1 MSYRKITKYFQNI
14 KLYGI
19 IGAAVIMAMS
29 VTACSTVKNSG
40 TEITADQ
47 TSAGLADGTT
57 VNGIYSYD
65 DMFTERDL
73 DVGYDESSAVKINL
87 ADDSTTVTVGDD
99 TEADASEADETKAD
113 DSETDGTKD
122 GGVETDETKADE
134 SETDGTKADESV
146 TNETETASSGVSIS
160 GNIITIT
167 KEGTYVFSG
176 ALSEGQIVVDADSAK
191 VQLVLD
197 NADITCASSA
207 AIYVKNADKTFITL
221 AEGSENILMNTA
233 EYEAIDDNNIDAV
246 IFSKDD
252 LTLNGKGTLTI
263 NSEYGH
269 GIVSKDDLKL
279 VGGICNI
286 TAKAHA
292 LSGKDSVRIAAGTY
306 NLTSGK
312 DGIHSENADDDEKGF
327 VYIASGDFTIEST
340 GDGIDASYVVQID
353 DGDFD
358 ITAGDGAENATKTHK
373 DIPGGGAGDNMGGGA
388 PGGAAQDGEAP
399 SGDKPSGGKP
409 SGDKPSGDKPS
420 GDATSGDATGGD
432 TTSEDTSGGNLK
444 GGDGSDESVSGSASG
459 KQTGQ
464 TPPDRPDGD
473 SFDGSRPDEKASD
486 NTGGQTAQ
494 TPPDKPGTDTSD
506 AQQSD
511 KNSQSK
517 DIADNT
523 TASGASSDTGSEA
536 ASSTSSDTD
545 SEAASSTSS
554 DTDSEAASS
563 TSSDTDSTSTKGIKS
578 DGALYVNGGTFTIN
592 SADDAFHSNS
602 DVTINDGTYTIS
614 SGDDGM
620 HADSA
625 LLVNGGTIT
634 VTESYEG
641 LEGLNITINDGK
653 IDIAASDDGMN
664 AAGGNDASGF
674 GGMGGDGFKGMQA
687 PDAAQK
693 SNDTSDNTSDNTQ
706 KPNDTSDTAQT
717 TGNITVAAQKSDSA
731 SDTAQTTGNITV
743 AAQKSD
749 STSDTAQT
757 TGNITVASQKSDNI
771 SVASQDE
778 MWMVINGG
786 YVHVLAGGDGLDS
799 NGDLTINGGEV
810 YVDGP
815 SDNGNSAIDYG
826 EKSSFY
832 INGGTVVAV
841 GSSGMAEDVS
851 SDSKQQVAFVK
862 LDSQADA
869 GDVTLKDADG
879 NEIISYTAKKK
890 YDCVIISTADMK
902 EGQTYTLSASGN
914 ESEVSL

>member
-1 MSYRKITKYFQNI
+1 MSYRKVKKYFQNI

-40 TEITADQ
+40 TEISAARTA
-47 TSAGLADGTT
+47 AGLADEAT

-73 DVGYDESSAVKINL
+73 DVGYDENSAVKINL

-99 TEADASEADETKAD
+99 TETDASKADETKAD
-113 DSETDGTKD
+113 DSKTDETKD
-122 GGVETDETKADE
+122 GRAETDETKADE

-167 KEGTYVFSG
+167 KEGTYVLSG
-176 ALSEGQIVVDADSAK
+176 ALSEGQIVVDTDSAK

-207 AIYVKNADKTFITL
+207 AIYVKNADKAFITL

-269 GIVSKDDLKL
+269 GIVSKDDLKF
-279 VGGICNI
+279 VGGTYNI
-286 TAKAHA
+286 TAENHA
-292 LSGKDSVRIAAGTY
+292 FSGKDSVRIAEGTY

-358 ITAGDGAENATKTHK
+358 ITAGDGAENVTKTHN
-373 DIPGGGAGDNMGGGA
+373 DMLGGGPGGDMR
-388 PGGAAQDGEAP
+388 
-399 SGDKPSGGKP
+399 
-409 SGDKPSGDKPS
+409 
-420 GDATSGDATGGD
+420 
-432 TTSEDTSGGNLK
+432 GGNSK
-444 GGDGSDESVSGSASG
+444 GGDGSDGSVSGSASD
-459 KQTGQ
+459 KQSGQ
-464 TPPDRPDGD
+464 TPPDRPDSG
-473 SFDGSRPDEKASD
+473 SSDGSRPDEKASD

-506 AQQSD
+506 GQQSD
-511 KNSQSK
+511 KNLQSK
-517 DIADNT
+517 DVADST
-523 TASGASSDTGSEA
+523 TASGASSA
-536 ASSTSSDTD
+536 
-545 SEAASSTSS
+545 SS

-602 DVTINDGTYTIS
+602 DITINDGTYTIS
-614 SGDDGM
+614 SGDDGI

-653 IDIAASDDGMN
+653 IDITASDDGMN

-674 GGMGGDGFKGMQA
+674 GGRGGDGFKGMQA
-687 PDAAQK
+687 PDSARK

-706 KPNDTSDTAQT
+706 KPDDT
-717 TGNITVAAQKSDSA
+717 

-749 STSDTAQT
+749 STSDTAQNT
-757 TGNITVASQKSDNI
+757 DTASD
-771 SVASQDE
+771 DE

-826 EKSSFY
+826 DKSSFY

-862 LDSQADA
+862 LDSQVDA
-869 GDVTLKDADG
+869 GDVILKDADG
-879 NEIISYTAKKK
+879 NEIISYTVQKK
-890 YDCVIISTADMK
+890 YDCVIISTADLK
-902 EGQTYTLSASGN
+902 ADQIYTLSASGN

>member
-113 DSETDGTKD
+113 DSETDGTKAD
-122 GGVETDETKADE
+122 DSKADETKADDSKADETEADDSKTDETKADE
-134 SETDGTKADESV
+134 SE

-279 VGGICNI
+279 VGGTCNI
-286 TAKAHA
+286 TAKNHA

-358 ITAGDGAENATKTHK
+358 ITAGDGAENATKTYN
-373 DIPGGGAGDNMGGGA
+373 DMPGGGTRDNMGGGA
-388 PGGAAQDGEAP
+388 PGGVAQDGEAP

-409 SGDKPSGDKPS
+409 SGNKTSGDKTS

-523 TASGASSDTGSEA
+523 TASGAPSDTGSEA

-687 PDAAQK
+687 PDSAQK
-693 SNDTSDNTSDNTQ
+693 PDDTSDNTSDNTQ

-731 SDTAQTTGNITV
+731 SDTAQ
-743 AAQKSD
+743 
-749 STSDTAQT
+749 DTD
-757 TGNITVASQKSDNI
+757 VASE
-771 SVASQDE
+771 DE

-851 SDSKQQVAFVK
+851 SESKQQAAFVK

-869 GDVTLKDADG
+869 GDAILKDADG
-879 NEIISYTAKKK
+879 NEIISYTAQKK
-890 YDCVIISTADMK
+890 YDCVIISTADLQA
-902 EGQTYTLSASGN
+902 GQIYTLSASGN
-914 ESEVSL
+914 ESAVSL

>member
-1 MSYRKITKYFQNI
+1 MSYRKVKKYFQNI

-47 TSAGLADGTT
+47 TSAGAT

-87 ADDSTTVTVGDD
+87 ADDSTTVTVGDE
-99 TEADASEADETKAD
+99 TEADASETDETKAD
-113 DSETDGTKD
+113 ETQ
-122 GGVETDETKADE
+122 ADE
-134 SETDGTKADESV
+134 SETDGTKADKSETNGTKADES
-146 TNETETASSGVSIS
+146 ETDETKVASSGVNIS
-160 GNIITIT
+160 GNIITIS
-167 KEGTYVFSG
+167 KEGTYVLSG

-197 NADITCASSA
+197 NVDITCASSA

-279 VGGICNI
+279 VSGTCNI
-286 TAKAHA
+286 TAKKHA

-358 ITAGDGAENATKTHK
+358 ITAGGGAENATKTHN
-373 DIPGGGAGDNMGGGA
+373 DMPGGGPGGDMGGGA
-388 PGGAAQDGEAP
+388 PSGEAP
-399 SGDKPSGGKP
+399 SGDKPSGEAPSGEAP
-409 SGDKPSGDKPS
+409 SGDKPSGEAPS
-420 GDATSGDATGGD
+420 GDTSSGSGSNGD
-432 TTSEDTSGGNLK
+432 SF
-444 GGDGSDESVSGSASG
+444 GSDSG

-464 TPPDRPDGD
+464 TPPDKPDGD
-473 SFDGSRPDEKASD
+473 SFDGSHPDQKASD
-486 NTGGQTAQ
+486 NADSQTSQ
-494 TPPDKPGTDTSD
+494 TPPDKSGKDTSEG
-506 AQQSD
+506 QQSD
-511 KNSQSK
+511 KNSQSNNT
-517 DIADNT
+517 ADST
-523 TASGASSDTGSEA
+523 TASGASSDTDSET
-536 ASSTSSDTD
+536 ASDTSSDTG
-545 SEAASSTSS
+545 
-554 DTDSEAASS
+554 SEAASS

-592 SADDAFHSNS
+592 SADDSFHSNS

-641 LEGLNITINDGK
+641 LEGLNVTINDGK
-653 IDIAASDDGMN
+653 IDITASDDGIN
-664 AAGGNDASGF
+664 AAGGNDQSGF
-674 GGMGGDGFKGMQA
+674 GGMGGDGFKGMA
-687 PDAAQK
+687 PDAQK
-693 SNDTSDNTSDNTQ
+693 SDSASDSTSDNTHKSD
-706 KPNDTSDTAQT
+706 DTSDTAQT
-717 TGNITVAAQKSDSA
+717 TGNITVAAQKSDDA
-731 SDTAQTTGNITV
+731 SDTVQDTGNITV

-749 STSDTAQT
+749 STSDTAQD
-757 TGNITVASQKSDNI
+757 TGNITVAAQKSDDQ
-771 SVASQDE
+771 SGTSQDTDTASEDE

-869 GDVTLKDADG
+869 GDVTLKDTDG
-879 NEIISYTAKKK
+879 NEIISYTAQKK
-890 YDCVIISTADMK
+890 YDCVIISTADLK
-902 EGQTYTLSASGN
+902 AGQTYTLSASGS

>member
-40 TEITADQ
+40 TEISAAQ
-47 TSAGLADGTT
+47 TSAGLADGAT

-87 ADDSTTVTVGDD
+87 ADDSSTVTVGDD

-122 GGVETDETKADE
+122 GGAETDETKADE
-134 SETDGTKADESV
+134 SVTDGTKADESV

-279 VGGICNI
+279 VGGTCNI
-286 TAKAHA
+286 TAKNHA

-358 ITAGDGAENATKTHK
+358 ITAGGGAENATKTNN
-373 DIPGGGAGDNMGGGA
+373 DMPGGGTGGNMGGGA
-388 PGGAAQDGEAP
+388 PGGVAQDGEAP

-409 SGDKPSGDKPS
+409 SGDKTSGDKTS

-494 TPPDKPGTDTSD
+494 TPPDKSGKDTSD
-506 AQQSD
+506 GQQSD

-523 TASGASSDTGSEA
+523 TASSAPSDTGSET

-545 SEAASSTSS
+545 SEN
-554 DTDSEAASS
+554 DSS

-578 DGALYVNGGTFTIN
+578 NGALYVNGGIFTIN
-592 SADDAFHSNS
+592 SADDSFHSNS
-602 DVTINDGTYTIS
+602 DATINDGTYTIS

-653 IDIAASDDGMN
+653 IEITASDDGMN

-674 GGMGGDGFKGMQA
+674 GGRGGDGFKGMQA

-693 SNDTSDNTSDNTQ
+693 PDDTSDNTSDNTQ

-743 AAQKSD
+743 A
-749 STSDTAQT
+749 
-757 TGNITVASQKSDNI
+757 SQKSDNI
-771 SVASQDE
+771 SVASQDTDAASDDE

-786 YVHVLAGGDGLDS
+786 YVHVLADGDGLDS

-851 SDSKQQVAFVK
+851 SESKQQAAFVK

-869 GDVTLKDADG
+869 GDVILKDADA
-879 NEIISYTAKKK
+879 NEIISYTAQKK
-890 YDCVIISTADMK
+890 YDCVIISTADLK
-902 EGQTYTLSASGN
+902 AGQTYTLSASGS

>member
-40 TEITADQ
+40 TEISAAQ
-47 TSAGLADGTT
+47 TSAGLADGAT

-73 DVGYDESSAVKINL
+73 DVGYDESNAVKINL

-99 TEADASEADETKAD
+99 TETDVSKADETKAD
-113 DSETDGTKD
+113 DSKTDETKD
-122 GGVETDETKADE
+122 GGAETDETKADE

-160 GNIITIT
+160 GNIITIS
-167 KEGTYVFSG
+167 KEGTYVLSG
-176 ALSEGQIVVDADSAK
+176 ALSEGQIIVDADSAK

-233 EYEAIDDNNIDAV
+233 EYETIDDNNIDAV

-279 VGGICNI
+279 VGGTCNI
-286 TAKAHA
+286 TAKTHA

-358 ITAGDGAENATKTHK
+358 ITAGDGAKNVTKTHNEM
-373 DIPGGGAGDNMGGGA
+373 PGGGTGGNMGGGA
-388 PGGAAQDGEAP
+388 PGGDKPSGEAP
-399 SGDKPSGGKP
+399 SGEAPSGGP
-409 SGDKPSGDKPS
+409 S
-420 GDATSGDATGGD
+420 
-432 TTSEDTSGGNLK
+432 
-444 GGDGSDESVSGSASG
+444 SDSDSG

-464 TPPDRPDGD
+464 TPPDKPDGD

-486 NTGGQTAQ
+486 NVGSQTSQ
-494 TPPDKPGTDTSD
+494 TPPDKSGKDTSD
-506 AQQSD
+506 A
-511 KNSQSK
+511 
-517 DIADNT
+517 
-523 TASGASSDTGSEA
+523 
-536 ASSTSSDTD
+536 
-545 SEAASSTSS
+545 
-554 DTDSEAASS
+554 
-563 TSSDTDSTSTKGIKS
+563 DSTSTKGIKS

-592 SADDAFHSNS
+592 SADDSFHSNS

-614 SGDDGM
+614 SGDDGI

-625 LLVNGGTIT
+625 LLVNGGTIA

-653 IDIAASDDGMN
+653 IDITASDDGMN

-674 GGMGGDGFKGMQA
+674 GGRGGDGFKGMQA

-693 SNDTSDNTSDNTQ
+693 PDDTSENTQ
-706 KPNDTSDTAQT
+706 KSDDSSDTAQDT
-717 TGNITVAAQKSDSA
+717 DTA
-731 SDTAQTTGNITV
+731 SD
-743 AAQKSD
+743 
-749 STSDTAQT
+749 
-757 TGNITVASQKSDNI
+757 
-771 SVASQDE
+771 DE

-862 LDSQADA
+862 LDSQVDA

-879 NEIISYTAKKK
+879 NEIISYTVQKK
-890 YDCVIISTADMK
+890 YDCVIISTADLK
-902 EGQTYTLSASGN
+902 AGQIYTLSASGN

>member
-1 MSYRKITKYFQNI
+1 MSYRKIAKYFQNI

-40 TEITADQ
+40 TEISATQ
-47 TSAGLADGTT
+47 TAGLADTAT
-57 VNGIYSYD
+57 VNGIFSYD
-65 DMFTERDL
+65 DMFTDRDL

-87 ADDSTTVTVGDD
+87 ADDSTTVTVGDN
-99 TEADASEADETKAD
+99 TETDASKSEETRADESK
-113 DSETDGTKD
+113 TDETKD
-122 GGVETDETKADE
+122 GGAETDETK
-134 SETDGTKADESV
+134 V
-146 TNETETASSGVSIS
+146 ASSGVSIS
-160 GNIITIT
+160 GNIITIS
-167 KEGTYVFSG
+167 KEGTYVLSG
-176 ALSEGQIVVDADSAK
+176 ALSEGQIIVDADSAK

-233 EYEAIDDNNIDAV
+233 EYETIDDNNIDAV

-279 VGGICNI
+279 VGGTYNI
-286 TAKAHA
+286 TAKNHA

-358 ITAGDGAENATKTHK
+358 ITAGGGAENATKTNNEM
-373 DIPGGGAGDNMGGGA
+373 PGGGNMGGGA
-388 PGGAAQDGEAP
+388 PGGDKPSGEAP
-399 SGDKPSGGKP
+399 SGEAPSGGP
-409 SGDKPSGDKPS
+409 S
-420 GDATSGDATGGD
+420 
-432 TTSEDTSGGNLK
+432 
-444 GGDGSDESVSGSASG
+444 SDSDSG

-464 TPPDRPDGD
+464 TPPDKPDGD
-473 SFDGSRPDEKASD
+473 SFDGSRPNEKASD
-486 NTGGQTAQ
+486 NAGSQTSQ
-494 TPPDKPGTDTSD
+494 TPPDKSGKDTSD
-506 AQQSD
+506 GQQSD

-523 TASGASSDTGSEA
+523 TASSASSDTGSES
-536 ASSTSSDTD
+536 ASSTLSD
-545 SEAASSTSS
+545 A
-554 DTDSEAASS
+554 
-563 TSSDTDSTSTKGIKS
+563 DSTSTKGIKS

-592 SADDAFHSNS
+592 SADDSFHSNS

-614 SGDDGM
+614 SGDDGI

-625 LLVNGGTIT
+625 LLVNGGTIA

-653 IDIAASDDGMN
+653 IDITASDDGMN

-674 GGMGGDGFKGMQA
+674 GGRGGDGFKGMQA

-693 SNDTSDNTSDNTQ
+693 PDDTSDNTQ
-706 KPNDTSDTAQT
+706 EPNDTSDTAQT
-717 TGNITVAAQKSDSA
+717 TGNITVAAQKSDN
-731 SDTAQTTGNITV
+731 T
-743 AAQKSD
+743 
-749 STSDTAQT
+749 
-757 TGNITVASQKSDNI
+757 
-771 SVASQDE
+771 SVASQDTDIASDDE

-851 SDSKQQVAFVK
+851 TDSKQQVAFVK
-862 LDSQADA
+862 LDSQVDA
-869 GDVTLKDADG
+869 GDVILKDADG
-879 NEIISYTAKKK
+879 NEIISYTVQKK
-890 YDCVIISTADMK
+890 YDCVIISTADLK
-902 EGQTYTLSASGN
+902 AGQIYTLSASGN

>member
-40 TEITADQ
+40 TEISAAQ
-47 TSAGLADGTT
+47 TSAGLADEAT

-73 DVGYDESSAVKINL
+73 DVGYDESNAIKINL

-99 TEADASEADETKAD
+99 TETDVSKADETKAD
-113 DSETDGTKD
+113 DSK
-122 GGVETDETKADE
+122 TDETKADE
-134 SETDGTKADESV
+134 SET
-146 TNETETASSGVSIS
+146 NETENAASGVYIS

-176 ALSEGQIVVDADSAK
+176 ALSEGQIVVDADSAE

-207 AIYVKNADKTFITL
+207 AIYVKNADKAFITL
-221 AEGSENILMNTA
+221 AEGAENILMNTA

-279 VGGICNI
+279 VGGTYNI
-286 TAKAHA
+286 TAENHA
-292 LSGKDSVRIAAGTY
+292 LSGKDSVRIADGTY

-358 ITAGDGAENATKTHK
+358 ITAGDGAENVTKTHN
-373 DIPGGGAGDNMGGGA
+373 DIPGGGTRDNMGGV
-388 PGGAAQDGEAP
+388 AQDGEVP
-399 SGDKPSGGKP
+399 SGDK
-409 SGDKPSGDKPS
+409 
-420 GDATSGDATGGD
+420 TSGDA
-432 TTSEDTSGGNLK
+432 SGRNLN
-444 GGDGSDESVSGSASG
+444 GGDGSDGSDSGSASG
-459 KQTGQ
+459 KQAGQ

-473 SFDGSRPDEKASD
+473 SFDGSRPDEKTSD

-506 AQQSD
+506 GQKSH

-517 DIADNT
+517 DIEDNT
-523 TASGASSDTGSEA
+523 TASSASSDTGSESSSSA
-536 ASSTSSDTD
+536 SPDADSENNSSTSSD
-545 SEAASSTSS
+545 A
-554 DTDSEAASS
+554 
-563 TSSDTDSTSTKGIKS
+563 DSTSTKGIKS

-592 SADDAFHSNS
+592 SADDSFHSNS
-602 DVTINDGTYTIS
+602 DATINDGTYTIS
-614 SGDDGM
+614 SGDDGI

-653 IDIAASDDGMN
+653 IDITASDDGMN

-674 GGMGGDGFKGMQA
+674 GGRGGDGFKGMQA
-687 PDAAQK
+687 PDSARK
-693 SNDTSDNTSDNTQ
+693 SNDTSDNTQ
-706 KPNDTSDTAQT
+706 KSYDTSDTAQT
-717 TGNITVAAQKSDSA
+717 TGNITVAAQKQDNI
-731 SDTAQTTGNITV
+731 SDTAQDTDAV
-743 AAQKSD
+743 SD
-749 STSDTAQT
+749 
-757 TGNITVASQKSDNI
+757 
-771 SVASQDE
+771 DE

-826 EKSSFY
+826 EKSSFN

-862 LDSQADA
+862 LDSQADV
-869 GDVTLKDADG
+869 GDVILKDADG
-879 NEIISYTAKKK
+879 NEIISYTVQKK
-890 YDCVIISTADMK
+890 YDCVIISTADLK
-902 EGQTYTLSASGN
+902 AGQTYTLSASGN

>member
-40 TEITADQ
+40 TEISATKNA
-47 TSAGLADGTT
+47 AGLADTAT

-87 ADDSTTVTVGDD
+87 ADDSTIVTVGDD
-99 TEADASEADETKAD
+99 TEADASESDDTKADETQADELETDETKAGE
-113 DSETDGTKD
+113 S
-122 GGVETDETKADE
+122 ETDETKADE
-134 SETDGTKADESV
+134 SETDGTKADESE
-146 TNETETASSGVSIS
+146 TNETENAASGVSIS

-167 KEGTYVFSG
+167 KEGTYVLSG

-207 AIYVKNADKTFITL
+207 AIYVKNANKAFITL

-279 VGGICNI
+279 VGGTYNI
-286 TAKAHA
+286 TAENHA
-292 LSGKDSVRIAAGTY
+292 LSGKDSVRIAEGTY

-353 DGDFD
+353 DGAFD
-358 ITAGDGAENATKTHK
+358 ITAGGGAENATKTHN
-373 DIPGGGAGDNMGGGA
+373 DMPGGATRDNMGGGA

-399 SGDKPSGGKP
+399 SGDKPSG
-409 SGDKPSGDKPS
+409 
-420 GDATSGDATGGD
+420 
-432 TTSEDTSGGNLK
+432 
-444 GGDGSDESVSGSASG
+444 DGSDKSDSGSASG

-506 AQQSD
+506 GQKSD

-523 TASGASSDTGSEA
+523 TASSASSDTGSESSSSA
-536 ASSTSSDTD
+536 SPDADSENNSSTSSD
-545 SEAASSTSS
+545 A
-554 DTDSEAASS
+554 
-563 TSSDTDSTSTKGIKS
+563 DSTSTEGIKS

-592 SADDAFHSNS
+592 SADDSFHSNS
-602 DVTINDGTYTIS
+602 DATINDGTYTIS
-614 SGDDGM
+614 SGDDGI

-653 IDIAASDDGMN
+653 IDITASDDGMN

-674 GGMGGDGFKGMQA
+674 GGRGGDGFKGMQA
-687 PDAAQK
+687 PDSARK

-706 KPNDTSDTAQT
+706 KPDDTSDTAQT
-717 TGNITVAAQKSDSA
+717 TGNITVAAQKS
-731 SDTAQTTGNITV
+731 G
-743 AAQKSD
+743 
-749 STSDTAQT
+749 STSDTAQDT
-757 TGNITVASQKSDNI
+757 DTASE
-771 SVASQDE
+771 DE

-826 EKSSFY
+826 DKSSVY

-841 GSSGMAEDVS
+841 GSGGMAEDVS

-862 LDSQADA
+862 LDSQVNA
-869 GDVTLKDADG
+869 GDVILKDAAG
-879 NEIISYTAKKK
+879 NEIISYTVQKK
-890 YDCVIISTADMK
+890 YDCVIISTADLQA
-902 EGQTYTLSASGN
+902 GQTYILSASGN

>member
-40 TEITADQ
+40 TEISATKTA
-47 TSAGLADGTT
+47 AGLADIAT

-99 TEADASEADETKAD
+99 TETDASKADETR
-113 DSETDGTKD
+113 
-122 GGVETDETKADE
+122 ADE
-134 SETDGTKADESV
+134 SET
-146 TNETETASSGVSIS
+146 NETENAASGAYIS

-167 KEGTYVFSG
+167 KEGTYVLSG
-176 ALSEGQIVVDADSAK
+176 ALSEGQIVVNADSAK

-279 VGGICNI
+279 VGGTSNI
-286 TAKAHA
+286 TAKNHA

-312 DGIHSENADDDEKGF
+312 DGIHSENADEEEKGF

-358 ITAGDGAENATKTHK
+358 ITAGDGAENATKTNNEM
-373 DIPGGGAGDNMGGGA
+373 PGGGTGGNMGGGA
-388 PGGAAQDGEAP
+388 PGGDKPSGEAP
-399 SGDKPSGGKP
+399 SGEAPSGGP
-409 SGDKPSGDKPS
+409 S
-420 GDATSGDATGGD
+420 
-432 TTSEDTSGGNLK
+432 
-444 GGDGSDESVSGSASG
+444 SDSDSG

-464 TPPDRPDGD
+464 TPPDKPDGD

-486 NTGGQTAQ
+486 NAGSQTSQ
-494 TPPDKPGTDTSD
+494 TPPDKSGKDTSD
-506 AQQSD
+506 A
-511 KNSQSK
+511 
-517 DIADNT
+517 
-523 TASGASSDTGSEA
+523 
-536 ASSTSSDTD
+536 
-545 SEAASSTSS
+545 
-554 DTDSEAASS
+554 
-563 TSSDTDSTSTKGIKS
+563 DSTSTKGIKS
-578 DGALYVNGGTFTIN
+578 DGALYVNGGTYTIN
-592 SADDAFHSNS
+592 SADDSFHSNS

-614 SGDDGM
+614 SGDDGI

-653 IDIAASDDGMN
+653 IDITASDDGMN

-674 GGMGGDGFKGMQA
+674 GGRGGDGFKGMQA
-687 PDAAQK
+687 PD
-693 SNDTSDNTSDNTQ
+693 
-706 KPNDTSDTAQT
+706 
-717 TGNITVAAQKSDSA
+717 AAQKSDSA

-749 STSDTAQT
+749 STSDTAQDT
-757 TGNITVASQKSDNI
+757 DAASE
-771 SVASQDE
+771 DE

-862 LDSQADA
+862 LDSQVDA
-869 GDVTLKDADG
+869 GDVILKDADG
-879 NEIISYTAKKK
+879 NEIISYTVQKK
-890 YDCVIISTADMK
+890 YDCVIISTADLK
-902 EGQTYTLSASGN
+902 AGQIYTLSASGN

>member
-1 MSYRKITKYFQNI
+1 MSYRKVKKYFQNI

-47 TSAGLADGTT
+47 TSAGAT

-99 TEADASEADETKAD
+99 TEADASETDETKAD
-113 DSETDGTKD
+113 ENQ
-122 GGVETDETKADE
+122 ADE
-134 SETDGTKADESV
+134 SETDGTKADKSE
-146 TNETETASSGVSIS
+146 TNETKAASSGVSIS
-160 GNIITIT
+160 GNIITIS
-167 KEGTYVFSG
+167 KEGTYVLSG

-197 NADITCASSA
+197 NVDITCASSA
-207 AIYVKNADKTFITL
+207 AIYIKNADKTFITL
-221 AEGSENILMNTA
+221 ADGSENILMNTA

-252 LTLNGKGTLTI
+252 MTLNGKGTLTI

-279 VGGICNI
+279 VSGTCNI
-286 TAKAHA
+286 TAKNHA

-353 DGDFD
+353 DGDFE
-358 ITAGDGAENATKTHK
+358 ITAGGGAENATKTYN
-373 DIPGGGAGDNMGGGA
+373 DMPGGDPGGDMGGGA
-388 PGGAAQDGEAP
+388 PGGEAP
-399 SGDKPSGGKP
+399 SGDKPSGEAP
-409 SGDKPSGDKPS
+409 SGDKPSGEAPS
-420 GDATSGDATGGD
+420 GDTSSGSGSNGDP
-432 TTSEDTSGGNLK
+432 S
-444 GGDGSDESVSGSASG
+444 GSDSG

-464 TPPDRPDGD
+464 TPPDKPDGD

-486 NTGGQTAQ
+486 NADSQTSQ
-494 TPPDKPGTDTSD
+494 TPPDKSGKDTSD
-506 AQQSD
+506 GQQFD

-517 DIADNT
+517 DAADST
-523 TASGASSDTGSEA
+523 TASGASSDTESET
-536 ASSTSSDTD
+536 ASGTSSDTD
-545 SEAASSTSS
+545 SEAASSASY
-554 DTDSEAASS
+554 DTD
-563 TSSDTDSTSTKGIKS
+563 TTSTKGIKS

-592 SADDAFHSNS
+592 SADDSFHSNS

-641 LEGLNITINDGK
+641 LEGLNVTINDGK
-653 IDIAASDDGMN
+653 IDITASDDGIN
-664 AAGGNDASGF
+664 AAGGNDQSGF

-687 PDAAQK
+687 PDAQK
-693 SNDTSDNTSDNTQ
+693 SDSASDSTSDSTSDNTQ
-706 KPNDTSDTAQT
+706 KSDDTSDTAQT
-717 TGNITVAAQKSDSA
+717 TGNIAVAAQKSDDASDTVQDTGNITVAAQKSDSS
-731 SDTAQTTGNITV
+731 SDTSQDT
-743 AAQKSD
+743 
-749 STSDTAQT
+749 DTA
-757 TGNITVASQKSDNI
+757 SE
-771 SVASQDE
+771 DE

-869 GDVTLKDADG
+869 GDVILKDADG
-879 NEIISYTAKKK
+879 NEIISYTAQKK
-890 YDCVIISTADMK
+890 YDCVIISTADLK
-902 EGQTYTLSASGN
+902 AGQTYTLSASGS

>member
-1 MSYRKITKYFQNI
+1 MSYRKVKKYFQNI

-29 VTACSTVKNSG
+29 VIACSTVKNSG

-47 TSAGLADGTT
+47 TSAGAT

-73 DVGYDESSAVKINL
+73 DVGYDESSVVKINL

-99 TEADASEADETKAD
+99 TEADASE
-113 DSETDGTKD
+113 
-122 GGVETDETKADE
+122 TDETKADE
-134 SETDGTKADESV
+134 NQADQSETDGTKADKSE
-146 TNETETASSGVSIS
+146 TNETKAASSGVSIS
-160 GNIITIT
+160 GNIITIS
-167 KEGTYVFSG
+167 KEGTYVLSG

-197 NADITCASSA
+197 NVDITCASSA

-279 VGGICNI
+279 VSGTCNI
-286 TAKAHA
+286 TAKKHA

-327 VYIASGDFTIEST
+327 VYIAFGDFTIEST

-353 DGDFD
+353 DGDFE
-358 ITAGDGAENATKTHK
+358 ITAGGGAENATKTRN
-373 DIPGGGAGDNMGGGA
+373 DMPGGDMGGGA
-388 PGGAAQDGEAP
+388 PGGDKPSGETPSGEAP
-399 SGDKPSGGKP
+399 SGDKPSGEAP
-409 SGDKPSGDKPS
+409 SGEAPSGGPS
-420 GDATSGDATGGD
+420 
-432 TTSEDTSGGNLK
+432 
-444 GGDGSDESVSGSASG
+444 SDSDSG

-464 TPPDRPDGD
+464 TPPDKPDGD
-473 SFDGSRPDEKASD
+473 SFDGSRPDKKASD
-486 NTGGQTAQ
+486 NAGSQTSQ
-494 TPPDKPGTDTSD
+494 TPPDKSGKDTSD
-506 AQQSD
+506 GQQSD

-517 DIADNT
+517 DAADST
-523 TASGASSDTGSEA
+523 TASDTSADIDSEA
-536 ASSTSSDTD
+536 ASGKSSDTD
-545 SEAASSTSS
+545 SEAASDTSS
-554 DTDSEAASS
+554 DTGSEAASS

-578 DGALYVNGGTFTIN
+578 DGALYVNGGSFTIN
-592 SADDAFHSNS
+592 SADDSFHSNS

-653 IDIAASDDGMN
+653 MDITASDDGMN
-664 AAGGNDASGF
+664 AAGGNDQSGF

-687 PDAAQK
+687 PDA
-693 SNDTSDNTSDNTQ
+693 
-706 KPNDTSDTAQT
+706 
-717 TGNITVAAQKSDSA
+717 QKSDSA
-731 SDTAQTTGNITV
+731 SE
-743 AAQKSD
+743 
-749 STSDTAQT
+749 
-757 TGNITVASQKSDNI
+757 
-771 SVASQDE
+771 DE

-879 NEIISYTAKKK
+879 NEIISYTAQKK
-890 YDCVIISTADMK
+890 YDCVIISTADLK
-902 EGQTYTLSASGN
+902 AGQTYTLSASGS

>member
-1 MSYRKITKYFQNI
+1 MSYRKVKKYFQNI

-47 TSAGLADGTT
+47 TSAGAT

-99 TEADASEADETKAD
+99 TEADASETDETKAD
-113 DSETDGTKD
+113 ETQ
-122 GGVETDETKADE
+122 ADE
-134 SETDGTKADESV
+134 SETDGTKADKSE
-146 TNETETASSGVSIS
+146 TNETKAASSGVSIS
-160 GNIITIT
+160 GNIITIS
-167 KEGTYVFSG
+167 KEGTYVLSG
-176 ALSEGQIVVDADSAK
+176 ALSEGQIVVDADLAK

-197 NADITCASSA
+197 NVDITCASSA

-279 VGGICNI
+279 VSGTCNI
-286 TAKAHA
+286 TAKKHA

-358 ITAGDGAENATKTHK
+358 ITAGGGAENATKTHN
-373 DIPGGGAGDNMGGGA
+373 DMPGGGPGGDMGGGA
-388 PGGAAQDGEAP
+388 PSGEAP
-399 SGDKPSGGKP
+399 SGDKPSGEAPSGEAP
-409 SGDKPSGDKPS
+409 SGDTSSGS
-420 GDATSGDATGGD
+420 GSNGD
-432 TTSEDTSGGNLK
+432 SF
-444 GGDGSDESVSGSASG
+444 GSDSG

-464 TPPDRPDGD
+464 TPPDKPDGD
-473 SFDGSRPDEKASD
+473 SFDGSRPDQKASD
-486 NTGGQTAQ
+486 NADSQTSQ
-494 TPPDKPGTDTSD
+494 TPPDKSGKDTSD
-506 AQQSD
+506 GQQFD

-517 DIADNT
+517 DAADST
-523 TASGASSDTGSEA
+523 TASGASSDT
-536 ASSTSSDTD
+536 D
-545 SEAASSTSS
+545 SETASGTSS

-592 SADDAFHSNS
+592 SADDSFHSNS

-641 LEGLNITINDGK
+641 LEGLNVTINDGK
-653 IDIAASDDGMN
+653 IDITASDDGIN
-664 AAGGNDASGF
+664 AAGGNDQSGF
-674 GGMGGDGFKGMQA
+674 GSMGGDGFKGMQA
-687 PDAAQK
+687 PDAQK
-693 SNDTSDNTSDNTQ
+693 SDSASDSTSDNTQ
-706 KPNDTSDTAQT
+706 KSDDTSDTAQT
-717 TGNITVAAQKSDSA
+717 TGNIAVAAQKSDDA
-731 SDTAQTTGNITV
+731 SDTVQDTGNITV

-749 STSDTAQT
+749 TSQDTDA
-757 TGNITVASQKSDNI
+757 ASE
-771 SVASQDE
+771 DE

-869 GDVTLKDADG
+869 GDVILKDADG
-879 NEIISYTAKKK
+879 NEIISYTAQKK
-890 YDCVIISTADMK
+890 YDCVIISTADLK
-902 EGQTYTLSASGN
+902 AGQTYTLSASGS

>member
-40 TEITADQ
+40 TEISAAQ
-47 TSAGLADGTT
+47 TSAGLADGAT

-99 TEADASEADETKAD
+99 TETDASKADETKAD
-113 DSETDGTKD
+113 DSETD
-122 GGVETDETKADE
+122 ETKADE
-134 SETDGTKADESV
+134 SET
-146 TNETETASSGVSIS
+146 NETENAASGVYIS

-167 KEGTYVFSG
+167 KEGTYVLSG
-176 ALSEGQIVVDADSAK
+176 ALSEGQIIVDADSAK

-207 AIYVKNADKTFITL
+207 AIYVKNAEKTFITL

-279 VGGICNI
+279 VGGTYNI
-286 TAKAHA
+286 TAENHA
-292 LSGKDSVRIAAGTY
+292 ISGKDSVRIADGTY

-353 DGDFD
+353 EGDFD
-358 ITAGDGAENATKTHK
+358 ITAGDGAENATKTHN
-373 DIPGGGAGDNMGGGA
+373 DIPGGGTRDNMGGGA
-388 PGGAAQDGEAP
+388 SGGAAQAGEAP
-399 SGDKPSGGKP
+399 SGDKPSG
-409 SGDKPSGDKPS
+409 
-420 GDATSGDATGGD
+420 
-432 TTSEDTSGGNLK
+432 
-444 GGDGSDESVSGSASG
+444 DGSDKSDSGSASG

-473 SFDGSRPDEKASD
+473 SFDGSRPDEKTSD

-506 AQQSD
+506 GQKSD

-523 TASGASSDTGSEA
+523 TASSASSDTGSESSSSTSPDA
-536 ASSTSSDTD
+536 DSENNSSTSSD
-545 SEAASSTSS
+545 A
-554 DTDSEAASS
+554 
-563 TSSDTDSTSTKGIKS
+563 DSTSTKGIKS

-592 SADDAFHSNS
+592 SADDSFHSNS
-602 DVTINDGTYTIS
+602 DATINDGTYTIS
-614 SGDDGM
+614 SGDDGI

-674 GGMGGDGFKGMQA
+674 GGRGGDGFKGMPA
-687 PDAAQK
+687 PDAAQRPD
-693 SNDTSDNTSDNTQ
+693 DTSDNTSDNTQ
-706 KPNDTSDTAQT
+706 KPDDTSDTAQT
-717 TGNITVAAQKSDSA
+717 TGNITVAAQKQDSP
-731 SDTAQTTGNITV
+731 SDTAQDTD
-743 AAQKSD
+743 AASD
-749 STSDTAQT
+749 
-757 TGNITVASQKSDNI
+757 
-771 SVASQDE
+771 DE

-799 NGDLTINGGEV
+799 NGDLTINDGEV

-826 EKSSFY
+826 EKSSFN

-869 GDVTLKDADG
+869 GDVILKDADG
-879 NEIISYTAKKK
+879 NEIISYTVQKK
-890 YDCVIISTADMK
+890 YDCVIISTADLK
-902 EGQTYTLSASGN
+902 AGQTYTLSASGN

>member
-40 TEITADQ
+40 TEISAAQ
-47 TSAGLADGTT
+47 TSAGLADGAT

-99 TEADASEADETKAD
+99 TETDASKADETKAD
-113 DSETDGTKD
+113 DSETD
-122 GGVETDETKADE
+122 ETKADE
-134 SETDGTKADESV
+134 SET
-146 TNETETASSGVSIS
+146 NETENAASGVYIS

-167 KEGTYVFSG
+167 KEGTYVLSG

-207 AIYVKNADKTFITL
+207 AIYVKNADKAFITL

-279 VGGICNI
+279 VGGTYNI
-286 TAKAHA
+286 TAENHA
-292 LSGKDSVRIAAGTY
+292 ISGKDSVRIADGTY

-353 DGDFD
+353 EGDFD
-358 ITAGDGAENATKTHK
+358 ITAGDGAENATKTHN
-373 DIPGGGAGDNMGGGA
+373 DIPGGGTRDNMGGGA
-388 PGGAAQDGEAP
+388 SGGAAQDGEAP
-399 SGDKPSGGKP
+399 SGDKPSG
-409 SGDKPSGDKPS
+409 
-420 GDATSGDATGGD
+420 
-432 TTSEDTSGGNLK
+432 
-444 GGDGSDESVSGSASG
+444 DGSDKSDSGSASG

-464 TPPDRPDGD
+464 TPPDRLDGD
-473 SFDGSRPDEKASD
+473 SFDGSRPDEKTSD

-506 AQQSD
+506 GQKSD

-523 TASGASSDTGSEA
+523 TASSASSDTGSESSSSTSPDA
-536 ASSTSSDTD
+536 DSENNSSTSSD
-545 SEAASSTSS
+545 A
-554 DTDSEAASS
+554 
-563 TSSDTDSTSTKGIKS
+563 DSTSTKGIKS

-592 SADDAFHSNS
+592 SADDSFHSNS
-602 DVTINDGTYTIS
+602 DATINDGTYTIS
-614 SGDDGM
+614 SGDDGI

-653 IDIAASDDGMN
+653 IDITASDDGMN

-674 GGMGGDGFKGMQA
+674 GGRGGDGFKGMQT
-687 PDAAQK
+687 PDSARK
-693 SNDTSDNTSDNTQ
+693 LNDTSDNT
-706 KPNDTSDTAQT
+706 
-717 TGNITVAAQKSDSA
+717 
-731 SDTAQTTGNITV
+731 
-743 AAQKSD
+743 
-749 STSDTAQT
+749 
-757 TGNITVASQKSDNI
+757 QKSDNT
-771 SVASQDE
+771 SVASQDTDAASDDE

-826 EKSSFY
+826 EKSSFN

-869 GDVTLKDADG
+869 GDVILKDADG
-879 NEIISYTAKKK
+879 NEIISYTVQKK
-890 YDCVIISTADMK
+890 YDCVIISTADLK
-902 EGQTYTLSASGN
+902 AGQTYTLSASGN

>member
-29 VTACSTVKNSG
+29 VTACSIVKNSG
-40 TEITADQ
+40 TEISATKNA
-47 TSAGLADGTT
+47 AGLADTAT

-99 TEADASEADETKAD
+99 TETDVSKADETKAD
-113 DSETDGTKD
+113 DSKTDETKD
-122 GGVETDETKADE
+122 GGAETDETKADE

-167 KEGTYVFSG
+167 KEGTYVLSG

-207 AIYVKNADKTFITL
+207 AIYVKNADKAFITL

-279 VGGICNI
+279 VGGTCNI
-286 TAKAHA
+286 TAKTHA

-312 DGIHSENADDDEKGF
+312 DGIHSENGDEEEKGF

-358 ITAGDGAENATKTHK
+358 ITAGDGAENATKTNNEM
-373 DIPGGGAGDNMGGGA
+373 PGGSTGGNMGGGA
-388 PGGAAQDGEAP
+388 PGGDKPSGEAP
-399 SGDKPSGGKP
+399 SGEAPSGGP
-409 SGDKPSGDKPS
+409 S
-420 GDATSGDATGGD
+420 
-432 TTSEDTSGGNLK
+432 
-444 GGDGSDESVSGSASG
+444 SDSDSG
-459 KQTGQ
+459 KKT
-464 TPPDRPDGD
+464 R
-473 SFDGSRPDEKASD
+473 
-486 NTGGQTAQ
+486 Q
-494 TPPDKPGTDTSD
+494 TPPDKSGKDTSD
-506 AQQSD
+506 GQQSD

-523 TASGASSDTGSEA
+523 TASSASSDTGSES
-536 ASSTSSDTD
+536 ASSTLSDAD
-545 SEAASSTSS
+545 SENN
-554 DTDSEAASS
+554 SS

-578 DGALYVNGGTFTIN
+578 DGALYVNGGTFNIN
-592 SADDAFHSNS
+592 SADDSFHSNS

-653 IDIAASDDGMN
+653 IDITASDDGMN

-674 GGMGGDGFKGMQA
+674 GGRGGDGFKGMQA
-687 PDAAQK
+687 PD
-693 SNDTSDNTSDNTQ
+693 
-706 KPNDTSDTAQT
+706 
-717 TGNITVAAQKSDSA
+717 AAQKSDSA

-749 STSDTAQT
+749 STSDTAQNT
-757 TGNITVASQKSDNI
+757 DTASD
-771 SVASQDE
+771 DE

-862 LDSQADA
+862 LDSQVDA
-869 GDVTLKDADG
+869 GDVILKDADG
-879 NEIISYTAKKK
+879 NEIISYTVQKK
-890 YDCVIISTADMK
+890 YDCVIISTADLK
-902 EGQTYTLSASGN
+902 AGQTYTLSASGN

>member
-40 TEITADQ
+40 TEISAAQ
-47 TSAGLADGTT
+47 TSAGLADGAT

-99 TEADASEADETKAD
+99 TETDASKADETKAD
-113 DSETDGTKD
+113 DSKTDETKD
-122 GGVETDETKADE
+122 GGAETDETKADE

-167 KEGTYVFSG
+167 KEGTYVLSG

-279 VGGICNI
+279 VGGTCNI
-286 TAKAHA
+286 TAKTHA

-312 DGIHSENADDDEKGF
+312 DGIHSENADEEEKGF

-358 ITAGDGAENATKTHK
+358 ITAGGGAENATKTNNEM
-373 DIPGGGAGDNMGGGA
+373 PGGGTGGNMGGGA
-388 PGGAAQDGEAP
+388 PGGDKPSGEAP
-399 SGDKPSGGKP
+399 SGEAPSGGP
-409 SGDKPSGDKPS
+409 S
-420 GDATSGDATGGD
+420 
-432 TTSEDTSGGNLK
+432 
-444 GGDGSDESVSGSASG
+444 SDS
-459 KQTGQ
+459 
-464 TPPDRPDGD
+464 D
-473 SFDGSRPDEKASD
+473 SSKKTR
-486 NTGGQTAQ
+486 Q

-506 AQQSD
+506 GQQSD

-517 DIADNT
+517 DIADNK
-523 TASGASSDTGSEA
+523 TASSASSDTGSES
-536 ASSTSSDTD
+536 ASSTLSD
-545 SEAASSTSS
+545 A
-554 DTDSEAASS
+554 
-563 TSSDTDSTSTKGIKS
+563 DSTSTKGIKS

-592 SADDAFHSNS
+592 SADDSFHSNS
-602 DVTINDGTYTIS
+602 DATINDGTYTIS
-614 SGDDGM
+614 SGDDGI

-634 VTESYEG
+634 VIESYEG

-653 IDIAASDDGMN
+653 IDITASDDGMN

-674 GGMGGDGFKGMQA
+674 GGRGGDGFKGMQA
-687 PDAAQK
+687 PD
-693 SNDTSDNTSDNTQ
+693 
-706 KPNDTSDTAQT
+706 
-717 TGNITVAAQKSDSA
+717 AAQKSDSA

-749 STSDTAQT
+749 NT
-757 TGNITVASQKSDNI
+757 
-771 SVASQDE
+771 SVASQDTDTASDDE

-851 SDSKQQVAFVK
+851 SDSKQQAAFVK

-879 NEIISYTAKKK
+879 NEIISYTAQKK
-890 YDCVIISTADMK
+890 YDCVIISTAALK

>member
-19 IGAAVIMAMS
+19 IGAAVIMTMS

-40 TEITADQ
+40 TEISAAQ
-47 TSAGLADGTT
+47 TSAGLADGDT

-73 DVGYDESSAVKINL
+73 NVGYDENSAVKINL

-99 TEADASEADETKAD
+99 TETDASKADETKAD
-113 DSETDGTKD
+113 DSETD
-122 GGVETDETKADE
+122 ETKADE
-134 SETDGTKADESV
+134 SET
-146 TNETETASSGVSIS
+146 NETENAASGVYIS

-167 KEGTYVFSG
+167 KEGTYVLSG
-176 ALSEGQIVVDADSAK
+176 ALSEGQIIVDADSAK

-207 AIYVKNADKTFITL
+207 AIYVKNAEKTFITL

-279 VGGICNI
+279 VGGTYNI
-286 TAKAHA
+286 TAENHA
-292 LSGKDSVRIAAGTY
+292 LSGKDSVRIADGTY

-358 ITAGDGAENATKTHK
+358 ITAGDGAENVTKTHN
-373 DIPGGGAGDNMGGGA
+373 DIPGGGTRDNMGGGA

-399 SGDKPSGGKP
+399 SGDKPSG
-409 SGDKPSGDKPS
+409 
-420 GDATSGDATGGD
+420 
-432 TTSEDTSGGNLK
+432 
-444 GGDGSDESVSGSASG
+444 DGSDKSDSGSASG

-473 SFDGSRPDEKASD
+473 SFDGSRPDEKVSD

-494 TPPDKPGTDTSD
+494 TPPDGQK
-506 AQQSD
+506 SD

-523 TASGASSDTGSEA
+523 TASSASSDTGSESSSSTPPDA
-536 ASSTSSDTD
+536 DSENNSSTSPDADSENNSSTSSD
-545 SEAASSTSS
+545 A
-554 DTDSEAASS
+554 
-563 TSSDTDSTSTKGIKS
+563 DSTSTKGIKS

-592 SADDAFHSNS
+592 SANDSFHSNS
-602 DVTINDGTYTIS
+602 DATINDGTYTIS
-614 SGDDGM
+614 SGDDGI

-653 IDIAASDDGMN
+653 IDITASDDGMN

-674 GGMGGDGFKGMQA
+674 GGRGGDGFKGMQA
-687 PDAAQK
+687 PDSARK
-693 SNDTSDNTSDNTQ
+693 SNDTSDNTQKSD
-706 KPNDTSDTAQT
+706 DTSDTAQT
-717 TGNITVAAQKSDSA
+717 TGNITVAAQKQDNI

-749 STSDTAQT
+749 NTL
-757 TGNITVASQKSDNI
+757 VASQDTDAASD
-771 SVASQDE
+771 DE

-826 EKSSFY
+826 EKSSFN

-869 GDVTLKDADG
+869 GDVILKDADG
-879 NEIISYTAKKK
+879 NEIISYTVQKK
-890 YDCVIISTADMK
+890 YDCVIISTADLK
-902 EGQTYTLSASGN
+902 AGQTYTLSASGN

>member
-19 IGAAVIMAMS
+19 IGAAVIMVMS

-73 DVGYDESSAVKINL
+73 DVGYDESSAIKINL

-113 DSETDGTKD
+113 DSE
-122 GGVETDETKADE
+122 
-134 SETDGTKADESV
+134 

-176 ALSEGQIVVDADSAK
+176 ALSEGQIIVDADSAK

-197 NADITCASSA
+197 NADVTSASSA

-279 VGGICNI
+279 VGGTYNI
-286 TAKAHA
+286 TAENHA
-292 LSGKDSVRIAAGTY
+292 LSGKDSVRIADGTY

-358 ITAGDGAENATKTHK
+358 ITAGDGAENATKTNN
-373 DIPGGGAGDNMGGGA
+373 DMPGGGTRDNMGGGA
-388 PGGAAQDGEAP
+388 PGGVAQDGEAP

-409 SGDKPSGDKPS
+409 SGDKPSGD
-420 GDATSGDATGGD
+420 ATSGDATSGD

-494 TPPDKPGTDTSD
+494 TPPDKSGKDTSD
-506 AQQSD
+506 GQQSD

-523 TASGASSDTGSEA
+523 TASSAPSDTGSE
-536 ASSTSSDTD
+536 T
-545 SEAASSTSS
+545 ASSTSS

-664 AAGGNDASGF
+664 AAGGNDQSGF

-693 SNDTSDNTSDNTQ
+693 SDDTSENTQ
-706 KPNDTSDTAQT
+706 KSDDSSDTAQTTGSITVAAQKQDNTSDTAQT
-717 TGNITVAAQKSDSA
+717 TGNITVAAQKSD
-731 SDTAQTTGNITV
+731 
-743 AAQKSD
+743 
-749 STSDTAQT
+749 
-757 TGNITVASQKSDNI
+757 NI
-771 SVASQDE
+771 SVASQDTDAASDDE

-786 YVHVLAGGDGLDS
+786 YVHVLADGDGLDS

-869 GDVTLKDADG
+869 GDVTLKDTDG
-879 NEIISYTAKKK
+879 NEIISYTAQKK
-890 YDCVIISTADMK
+890 YDCVIISTADLQA
-902 EGQTYTLSASGN
+902 GQTYTLSASGS

>member
-19 IGAAVIMAMS
+19 IGAAVIMTMS

-40 TEITADQ
+40 TEISAAQ
-47 TSAGLADGTT
+47 TSAGLADGDT

-73 DVGYDESSAVKINL
+73 NVGYDENSAVKINL

-99 TEADASEADETKAD
+99 TETDASKADETKAD
-113 DSETDGTKD
+113 DSETD
-122 GGVETDETKADE
+122 ETKADE
-134 SETDGTKADESV
+134 SET
-146 TNETETASSGVSIS
+146 NETENAASGVYIS

-167 KEGTYVFSG
+167 KEGTYVLSG
-176 ALSEGQIVVDADSAK
+176 ALSEGQIIVDADSAK

-207 AIYVKNADKTFITL
+207 AIYVKNAEKTFITL

-279 VGGICNI
+279 VGGTYNI
-286 TAKAHA
+286 TAENHA
-292 LSGKDSVRIAAGTY
+292 LSGKDSVRIADGTY

-358 ITAGDGAENATKTHK
+358 ITAGDGAENVTKTHN
-373 DIPGGGAGDNMGGGA
+373 DIPGGGTRDNMGGGA

-399 SGDKPSGGKP
+399 SGDKPSG
-409 SGDKPSGDKPS
+409 
-420 GDATSGDATGGD
+420 
-432 TTSEDTSGGNLK
+432 
-444 GGDGSDESVSGSASG
+444 DGSDKSDSGSASG

-473 SFDGSRPDEKASD
+473 SFDGSRPDEKVSD

-494 TPPDKPGTDTSD
+494 TPPDGQK
-506 AQQSD
+506 SD

-523 TASGASSDTGSEA
+523 TASSASSDTGSESSSSTSPDA
-536 ASSTSSDTD
+536 DSENNSSTSSD
-545 SEAASSTSS
+545 A
-554 DTDSEAASS
+554 
-563 TSSDTDSTSTKGIKS
+563 DSTSTKGIKS

-592 SADDAFHSNS
+592 SADDSFHSNS
-602 DVTINDGTYTIS
+602 DATINDGTYTIS
-614 SGDDGM
+614 SGDDGI

-641 LEGLNITINDGK
+641 LEGSI
-653 IDIAASDDGMN
+653 
-664 AAGGNDASGF
+664 
-674 GGMGGDGFKGMQA
+674 
-687 PDAAQK
+687 
-693 SNDTSDNTSDNTQ
+693 
-706 KPNDTSDTAQT
+706 
-717 TGNITVAAQKSDSA
+717 
-731 SDTAQTTGNITV
+731 
-743 AAQKSD
+743 
-749 STSDTAQT
+749 
-757 TGNITVASQKSDNI
+757 SQ
-771 SVASQDE
+771 
-778 MWMVINGG
+778 
-786 YVHVLAGGDGLDS
+786 
-799 NGDLTINGGEV
+799 
-810 YVDGP
+810 
-815 SDNGNSAIDYG
+815 
-826 EKSSFY
+826 
-832 INGGTVVAV
+832 
-841 GSSGMAEDVS
+841 
-851 SDSKQQVAFVK
+851 
-862 LDSQADA
+862 
-869 GDVTLKDADG
+869 
-879 NEIISYTAKKK
+879 
-890 YDCVIISTADMK
+890 
-902 EGQTYTLSASGN
+902 
-914 ESEVSL
+914 

>member
-40 TEITADQ
+40 TEISAAQ
-47 TSAGLADGTT
+47 TSAGLADGAT

-99 TEADASEADETKAD
+99 TETDVSKSEETRADDSKADETEAD
-113 DSETDGTKD
+113 DSK
-122 GGVETDETKADE
+122 TDETKADE
-134 SETDGTKADESV
+134 SET
-146 TNETETASSGVSIS
+146 NEAENAASGVYIS

-167 KEGTYVFSG
+167 KEGTYVLSG

-207 AIYVKNADKTFITL
+207 AIYVKNADKAFITL

-233 EYEAIDDNNIDAV
+233 EYEAIDDNNINAV

-279 VGGICNI
+279 AGGTYNI
-286 TAKAHA
+286 TAKNHA

-312 DGIHSENADDDEKGF
+312 DGIHSENADDDENGF

-358 ITAGDGAENATKTHK
+358 ITAGGGAENVTKTHN
-373 DIPGGGAGDNMGGGA
+373 DIPGGGTRDNMGGGA
-388 PGGAAQDGEAP
+388 PGGAAPDGEAP
-399 SGDKPSGGKP
+399 SGDK
-409 SGDKPSGDKPS
+409 
-420 GDATSGDATGGD
+420 TSGDA
-432 TTSEDTSGGNLK
+432 TSEDTSGRNLN
-444 GGDGSDESVSGSASG
+444 GGDGSDGSVSGSASG

-464 TPPDRPDGD
+464 TPPDKPDGD

-486 NTGGQTAQ
+486 NTGSRTSQ

-506 AQQSD
+506 GQQSD

-517 DIADNT
+517 DTADST
-523 TASGASSDTGSEA
+523 TASSAPSDTGSETASSTSSDTGSET

-545 SEAASSTSS
+545 SETVSSTSS
-554 DTDSEAASS
+554 DA
-563 TSSDTDSTSTKGIKS
+563 DSTSTKGIKS

-592 SADDAFHSNS
+592 SADDSFHSNS
-602 DVTINDGTYTIS
+602 DATINDGTYTIS
-614 SGDDGM
+614 SGDDGI

-653 IDIAASDDGMN
+653 IDITASDDGMN

-674 GGMGGDGFKGMQA
+674 SGRGGDGFKGMQA
-687 PDAAQK
+687 PDAAQRPD
-693 SNDTSDNTSDNTQ
+693 DTSDNTSDNTQ
-706 KPNDTSDTAQT
+706 KPDDTSDTAQT
-717 TGNITVAAQKSDSA
+717 TGNITVEAQKQD
-731 SDTAQTTGNITV
+731 N
-743 AAQKSD
+743 
-749 STSDTAQT
+749 TSDTAQDT
-757 TGNITVASQKSDNI
+757 DAASD
-771 SVASQDE
+771 DE

-862 LDSQADA
+862 LDSQANA
-869 GDVTLKDADG
+869 GDVTLKDAAG
-879 NEIISYTAKKK
+879 NEIISYTVQKK
-890 YDCVIISTADMK
+890 YDCVIISTADLK
-902 EGQTYTLSASGN
+902 AGQTYTISASGN

>member
-40 TEITADQ
+40 TEISAAQ
-47 TSAGLADGTT
+47 TSAGLADGAT

-87 ADDSTTVTVGDD
+87 ADDSSTVTVGDD

-113 DSETDGTKD
+113 DSETDGTKAD
-122 GGVETDETKADE
+122 DSKADETKADDSKADETEADDSKTDETKADE
-134 SETDGTKADESV
+134 SET
-146 TNETETASSGVSIS
+146 NETEIASSGVSIS

-207 AIYVKNADKTFITL
+207 AIYIKNADKTFITL

-233 EYEAIDDNNIDAV
+233 EYEVIDDNNIDAV

-279 VGGICNI
+279 VGGTCNI
-286 TAKAHA
+286 TAKNHA

-358 ITAGDGAENATKTHK
+358 ITAGDGAENATKTYN
-373 DIPGGGAGDNMGGGA
+373 DMPGGGTRDNMGGGA
-388 PGGAAQDGEAP
+388 PGGVAQDGEAP

-409 SGDKPSGDKPS
+409 SGDKTSGDKTS

-486 NTGGQTAQ
+486 NAGSQTSQ
-494 TPPDKPGTDTSD
+494 TPPDKSGKDTSD
-506 AQQSD
+506 GQQSD

-523 TASGASSDTGSEA
+523 TASGASSDTG
-536 ASSTSSDTD
+536 

-664 AAGGNDASGF
+664 AAGGNDQSGF

-693 SNDTSDNTSDNTQ
+693 SDDTSENTQ
-706 KPNDTSDTAQT
+706 KSDDSSDTAQTTGSITVAAQKQDNTSDTAQT
-717 TGNITVAAQKSDSA
+717 TGNITVAAQKSD
-731 SDTAQTTGNITV
+731 
-743 AAQKSD
+743 
-749 STSDTAQT
+749 
-757 TGNITVASQKSDNI
+757 NI
-771 SVASQDE
+771 SVASQDTDAASDDE

-786 YVHVLAGGDGLDS
+786 YVHVLADGDGLDS

-869 GDVTLKDADG
+869 GDVTLKDTDG
-879 NEIISYTAKKK
+879 NEIISYTAQKK
-890 YDCVIISTADMK
+890 YDCVIISTADLQA
-902 EGQTYTLSASGN
+902 GQTYTLSASGS

>member
-1 MSYRKITKYFQNI
+1 MSYRKVKKYFQNI

-40 TEITADQ
+40 TEISAAQ
-47 TSAGLADGTT
+47 TSVGLADEAT

-87 ADDSTTVTVGDD
+87 ADDSTIVTVGDN
-99 TEADASEADETKAD
+99 TETDASKSEETRADESK
-113 DSETDGTKD
+113 TDETKD
-122 GGVETDETKADE
+122 GGAETDETKADE

-146 TNETETASSGVSIS
+146 TNETETASSGVNIS

-167 KEGTYVFSG
+167 KEGTYVLSG

-207 AIYVKNADKTFITL
+207 AIYIKNADKTFITL

-279 VGGICNI
+279 VGGTYNI
-286 TAKAHA
+286 TAENHA
-292 LSGKDSVRIAAGTY
+292 LSGKDSVRIAEGTY

-353 DGDFD
+353 DGAFD
-358 ITAGDGAENATKTHK
+358 ITAGGGAENATKTHN
-373 DIPGGGAGDNMGGGA
+373 DMPGGATRDNMGGGA

-399 SGDKPSGGKP
+399 SGDKPSG
-409 SGDKPSGDKPS
+409 
-420 GDATSGDATGGD
+420 
-432 TTSEDTSGGNLK
+432 
-444 GGDGSDESVSGSASG
+444 DGSDKSDSGSASG

-486 NTGGQTAQ
+486 NTGSQTAQ

-506 AQQSD
+506 GQKSD

-523 TASGASSDTGSEA
+523 AASSASSNTGSESSSS
-536 ASSTSSDTD
+536 ASPD
-545 SEAASSTSS
+545 A
-554 DTDSEAASS
+554 
-563 TSSDTDSTSTKGIKS
+563 DSTSTKGIKS
-578 DGALYVNGGTFTIN
+578 DGALYVNGGTFIIN
-592 SADDAFHSNS
+592 SADDSFHSNS
-602 DVTINDGTYTIS
+602 DATINDGTYTIS
-614 SGDDGM
+614 SGDDGI

-634 VTESYEG
+634 VIESYEG

-653 IDIAASDDGMN
+653 IDITASDDGMN

-674 GGMGGDGFKGMQA
+674 GGRGGDGFKGMQA
-687 PDAAQK
+687 PDSAQRPD
-693 SNDTSDNTSDNTQ
+693 DTSDNTSDNTQ
-706 KPNDTSDTAQT
+706 KPDDTSDTAQT
-717 TGNITVAAQKSDSA
+717 TGNITVAAQKQD
-731 SDTAQTTGNITV
+731 N
-743 AAQKSD
+743 
-749 STSDTAQT
+749 TSDTAQDT
-757 TGNITVASQKSDNI
+757 DTASD
-771 SVASQDE
+771 DE
-778 MWMVINGG
+778 TWMVINGG

-799 NGDLTINGGEV
+799 NGDLTINGGKV

-826 EKSSFY
+826 EKSSFD

-851 SDSKQQVAFVK
+851 SESKQQAAFVK

-869 GDVTLKDADG
+869 GDVILKDAGG
-879 NEIISYTAKKK
+879 NEIISYTAQKK
-890 YDCVIISTADMK
+890 YDCVIISTAALK
-902 EGQTYTLSASGN
+902 AGQTYTLSASGS

>member
-1 MSYRKITKYFQNI
+1 MSYRKVKKYFQNI

-47 TSAGLADGTT
+47 TSAGAT

-99 TEADASEADETKAD
+99 TEADASEIDETKAD
-113 DSETDGTKD
+113 ETQ
-122 GGVETDETKADE
+122 ADE
-134 SETDGTKADESV
+134 SETDGTKADKSE
-146 TNETETASSGVSIS
+146 TNETKAASSGVSIS
-160 GNIITIT
+160 GNIITIS
-167 KEGTYVFSG
+167 KEGTYVLSG

-197 NADITCASSA
+197 NVDITCASSA

-221 AEGSENILMNTA
+221 AEDSENILMNTA

-279 VGGICNI
+279 VSGTCNI
-286 TAKAHA
+286 TAKNHA

-353 DGDFD
+353 DGDFE
-358 ITAGDGAENATKTHK
+358 ITAGGGAENATKTHN
-373 DIPGGGAGDNMGGGA
+373 DMPGGDPGGDMGGGA
-388 PGGAAQDGEAP
+388 PGGDKPSGEAP
-399 SGDKPSGGKP
+399 SGDRPSGEAS
-409 SGDKPSGDKPS
+409 SGDK
-420 GDATSGDATGGD
+420 TSGEASSGSGSNGD
-432 TTSEDTSGGNLK
+432 SA
-444 GGDGSDESVSGSASG
+444 GSDSG

-464 TPPDRPDGD
+464 TPPDKPSGD
-473 SFDGSRPDEKASD
+473 SFDGSRPEQKASD
-486 NTGGQTAQ
+486 NADSQTSQ
-494 TPPDKPGTDTSD
+494 TPLDKSGKDTSD
-506 AQQSD
+506 GQQFD

-517 DIADNT
+517 DAADST
-523 TASGASSDTGSEA
+523 TASGASSDT
-536 ASSTSSDTD
+536 D
-545 SEAASSTSS
+545 SEAASGTSS
-554 DTDSEAASS
+554 DTGSETASDTSSDTGSEAASS

-592 SADDAFHSNS
+592 SADDSFHSNS

-641 LEGLNITINDGK
+641 LEGLNVTINDGK
-653 IDIAASDDGMN
+653 IDITASDDGIN
-664 AAGGNDASGF
+664 AAGGNDQSGF

-687 PDAAQK
+687 PDA
-693 SNDTSDNTSDNTQ
+693 
-706 KPNDTSDTAQT
+706 
-717 TGNITVAAQKSDSA
+717 QKSDSA
-731 SDTAQTTGNITV
+731 SDTSQDT
-743 AAQKSD
+743 
-749 STSDTAQT
+749 DTA
-757 TGNITVASQKSDNI
+757 SE
-771 SVASQDE
+771 DE

-869 GDVTLKDADG
+869 GDVILKDADG
-879 NEIISYTAKKK
+879 NEIISYTAQKK
-890 YDCVIISTADMK
+890 YDCVIISMADLQA
-902 EGQTYTLSASGN
+902 GQTYTLSASGS

>member
-40 TEITADQ
+40 TEISAAQ
-47 TSAGLADGTT
+47 TSAGLADGAT

-87 ADDSTTVTVGDD
+87 ADDSSTVTVGDD
-99 TEADASEADETKAD
+99 TETDASKADETRAD
-113 DSETDGTKD
+113 ESKTDETKD
-122 GGVETDETKADE
+122 GGAETDE
-134 SETDGTKADESV
+134 TKADESV

-167 KEGTYVFSG
+167 KEGTYVLSG

-279 VGGICNI
+279 VGGTCNI
-286 TAKAHA
+286 TAKNHA

-312 DGIHSENADDDEKGF
+312 DGIHSENTDDDEKGF

-358 ITAGDGAENATKTHK
+358 ITAGGGAENATNTYN
-373 DIPGGGAGDNMGGGA
+373 DMPGGGTGGNMGGGA
-388 PGGAAQDGEAP
+388 PGGVAQDGEAP

-409 SGDKPSGDKPS
+409 SGDKTSGDKTS

-459 KQTGQ
+459 KQTRQ

-494 TPPDKPGTDTSD
+494 TTPDKSGKDTSD
-506 AQQSD
+506 GQQSD

-523 TASGASSDTGSEA
+523 TASSAPSDTGSET

-545 SEAASSTSS
+545 SEN
-554 DTDSEAASS
+554 DSS

-614 SGDDGM
+614 SGDDGI

-664 AAGGNDASGF
+664 AAGGNDQSGF

-693 SNDTSDNTSDNTQ
+693 S
-706 KPNDTSDTAQT
+706 
-717 TGNITVAAQKSDSA
+717 
-731 SDTAQTTGNITV
+731 
-743 AAQKSD
+743 D
-749 STSDTAQT
+749 STSDTAQDT
-757 TGNITVASQKSDNI
+757 DAASE
-771 SVASQDE
+771 DE

-799 NGDLTINGGEV
+799 NGDLTINCGEV

-851 SDSKQQVAFVK
+851 SESKQQAAFVK

-869 GDVTLKDADG
+869 GDVILKDADG
-879 NEIISYTAKKK
+879 NEIISYTAQKK
-890 YDCVIISTADMK
+890 YDCVIISTADLQA
-902 EGQTYTLSASGN
+902 GQTYTLSASGN

>member
-122 GGVETDETKADE
+122 GGAETDETKADE
-134 SETDGTKADESV
+134 SV
-146 TNETETASSGVSIS
+146 TNKTETASSGVSIS

-167 KEGTYVFSG
+167 KEGTYVLSG

-207 AIYVKNADKTFITL
+207 AIYIKNADKTFITL

-279 VGGICNI
+279 VSGICNI
-286 TAKAHA
+286 TAKNHA

-358 ITAGDGAENATKTHK
+358 ITAGGGAENATKTNN
-373 DIPGGGAGDNMGGGA
+373 DMPGGGTGGNMGGGA
-388 PGGAAQDGEAP
+388 PGGDKPSGEAPSGEAP

-409 SGDKPSGDKPS
+409 SGD
-420 GDATSGDATGGD
+420 ATSGDATSGD

-464 TPPDRPDGD
+464 TPPDKPDGD

-486 NTGGQTAQ
+486 NAGSQTSQ
-494 TPPDKPGTDTSD
+494 TPPDKSGKDTSD
-506 AQQSD
+506 GQQSD

-517 DIADNT
+517 DAADST
-523 TASGASSDTGSEA
+523 TASGA
-536 ASSTSSDTD
+536 
-545 SEAASSTSS
+545 SS

-653 IDIAASDDGMN
+653 IEITASDDGMN

-674 GGMGGDGFKGMQA
+674 GGRGGDGFKGMQA
-687 PDAAQK
+687 PDAAQRPD
-693 SNDTSDNTSDNTQ
+693 DTSDNTSDNTQ

-731 SDTAQTTGNITV
+731 SDTAQDTD
-743 AAQKSD
+743 AASE
-749 STSDTAQT
+749 
-757 TGNITVASQKSDNI
+757 
-771 SVASQDE
+771 DE

-851 SDSKQQVAFVK
+851 SESKQQAAFVK

-869 GDVTLKDADG
+869 GDVILKDADG
-879 NEIISYTAKKK
+879 NEIISYTAQKK
-890 YDCVIISTADMK
+890 YDCVIISTAALK
-902 EGQTYTLSASGN
+902 AGKTYTLSASGS

>member
-40 TEITADQ
+40 TEISAAQ
-47 TSAGLADGTT
+47 TSAGLADGAT

-87 ADDSTTVTVGDD
+87 ADDS
-99 TEADASEADETKAD
+99 
-113 DSETDGTKD
+113 
-122 GGVETDETKADE
+122 ETDETKVDE
-134 SETDGTKADESV
+134 SET
-146 TNETETASSGVSIS
+146 NETENAASGVYIS

-167 KEGTYVFSG
+167 KEGTYVLSG

-207 AIYVKNADKTFITL
+207 AIYVKNADKAFITL

-279 VGGICNI
+279 VGGTYNI
-286 TAKAHA
+286 TAENHA
-292 LSGKDSVRIAAGTY
+292 ISGKDSVRIADGTY

-353 DGDFD
+353 EGDFD
-358 ITAGDGAENATKTHK
+358 ITAGDGAENATKTHN
-373 DIPGGGAGDNMGGGA
+373 DIPGGGTRDNMGGGA
-388 PGGAAQDGEAP
+388 SGGAAQDGEAP
-399 SGDKPSGGKP
+399 SGDKPSG
-409 SGDKPSGDKPS
+409 
-420 GDATSGDATGGD
+420 
-432 TTSEDTSGGNLK
+432 
-444 GGDGSDESVSGSASG
+444 DGSDKSDSGSASG

-464 TPPDRPDGD
+464 TPPDRLDGD
-473 SFDGSRPDEKASD
+473 SFDGSRPDEKTSD

-506 AQQSD
+506 GQKSD

-523 TASGASSDTGSEA
+523 TASSASSDTGSESSSSTSPDA
-536 ASSTSSDTD
+536 DSENNSSTSSD
-545 SEAASSTSS
+545 A
-554 DTDSEAASS
+554 
-563 TSSDTDSTSTKGIKS
+563 DSTSTKGIKS

-592 SADDAFHSNS
+592 SADDSFHSNS
-602 DVTINDGTYTIS
+602 DATINDGTYTIS
-614 SGDDGM
+614 SGDDGI

-674 GGMGGDGFKGMQA
+674 GGRGGDGFKGMPA
-687 PDAAQK
+687 PDAAQRPD
-693 SNDTSDNTSDNTQ
+693 DTSDNTSDNTQ
-706 KPNDTSDTAQT
+706 KPDDTSDTAQT
-717 TGNITVAAQKSDSA
+717 TGNITVAAQKQDSP
-731 SDTAQTTGNITV
+731 SDTAQDTD
-743 AAQKSD
+743 AASD
-749 STSDTAQT
+749 
-757 TGNITVASQKSDNI
+757 
-771 SVASQDE
+771 DE

-799 NGDLTINGGEV
+799 NGDLTINDGEV

-826 EKSSFY
+826 EKSSFN

-869 GDVTLKDADG
+869 GDVILKDADG
-879 NEIISYTAKKK
+879 NEIISYTVQKK
-890 YDCVIISTADMK
+890 YDCVIISTADLK
-902 EGQTYTLSASGN
+902 AGQTYTLSASGN

>member
-40 TEITADQ
+40 TEISAAQ
-47 TSAGLADGTT
+47 TSAGLADGAT

-99 TEADASEADETKAD
+99 TEADASEPDETKAD
-113 DSETDGTKD
+113 ETQADESETDETKA
-122 GGVETDETKADE
+122 GGAETDETKADE

-167 KEGTYVFSG
+167 KEGTYVLSG
-176 ALSEGQIVVDADSAK
+176 ALSEGQIVVNADSAK

-279 VGGICNI
+279 VGGTCNI
-286 TAKAHA
+286 TAKNHA

-358 ITAGDGAENATKTHK
+358 ITAGGGSENATKTHN
-373 DIPGGGAGDNMGGGA
+373 DIPGGGTGGNMGGGA
-388 PGGAAQDGEAP
+388 PGGDKPSGEAP
-399 SGDKPSGGKP
+399 SGGPS
-409 SGDKPSGDKPS
+409 
-420 GDATSGDATGGD
+420 
-432 TTSEDTSGGNLK
+432 
-444 GGDGSDESVSGSASG
+444 SDSDSG
-459 KQTGQ
+459 KQSRQ

-473 SFDGSRPDEKASD
+473 SSNGSRPDEKVSD
-486 NTGGQTAQ
+486 NAGGQTAQ
-494 TPPDKPGTDTSD
+494 MPPDKPGTDTSD
-506 AQQSD
+506 A
-511 KNSQSK
+511 
-517 DIADNT
+517 
-523 TASGASSDTGSEA
+523 
-536 ASSTSSDTD
+536 
-545 SEAASSTSS
+545 
-554 DTDSEAASS
+554 
-563 TSSDTDSTSTKGIKS
+563 DSTSTKGIKS

-592 SADDAFHSNS
+592 SADDSFHSNS

-653 IDIAASDDGMN
+653 IDITASDDGMN

-674 GGMGGDGFKGMQA
+674 GGMGEDGFKGMQA
-687 PDAAQK
+687 PDSAQK
-693 SNDTSDNTSDNTQ
+693 QDDTSDNTQKSGNTSDNTQ
-706 KPNDTSDTAQT
+706 KQDDTSDNTYRSDDASDTAQI
-717 TGNITVAAQKSDSA
+717 TGNITVAAQKQDSK
-731 SDTAQTTGNITV
+731 SDTAQD
-743 AAQKSD
+743 A
-749 STSDTAQT
+749 DTA
-757 TGNITVASQKSDNI
+757 SE
-771 SVASQDE
+771 DE

-810 YVDGP
+810 YIDGP

-851 SDSKQQVAFVK
+851 TDSKQQVAFVK
-862 LDSQADA
+862 LDSQVDA
-869 GDVTLKDADG
+869 GDVILKDADG
-879 NEIISYTAKKK
+879 NEIISYTVQKK
-890 YDCVIISTADMK
+890 YDCVIISTADLK
-902 EGQTYTLSASGN
+902 AGQIYTLSASGN

>member
-1 MSYRKITKYFQNI
+1 
-14 KLYGI
+14 
-19 IGAAVIMAMS
+19 
-29 VTACSTVKNSG
+29 
-40 TEITADQ
+40 
-47 TSAGLADGTT
+47 
-57 VNGIYSYD
+57 
-65 DMFTERDL
+65 MFTERDL

-87 ADDSTTVTVGDD
+87 ADDSTTVTVGD
-99 TEADASEADETKAD
+99 ETKAD
-113 DSETDGTKD
+113 AS
-122 GGVETDETKADE
+122 ETDETKADE
-134 SETDGTKADESV
+134 TQADESE
-146 TNETETASSGVSIS
+146 TNETKAASSGVSIS
-160 GNIITIT
+160 GNIITIS
-167 KEGTYVFSG
+167 KEGTYVLSG
-176 ALSEGQIVVDADSAK
+176 ALSEGQIVVDADLAK

-197 NADITCASSA
+197 NVDITCASSA

-221 AEGSENILMNTA
+221 AEDSENILMNTA

-279 VGGICNI
+279 VSGTCNI
-286 TAKAHA
+286 TAKKHA

-358 ITAGDGAENATKTHK
+358 ITAGGGAENATKTHN
-373 DIPGGGAGDNMGGGA
+373 DMPGGDPGSDMGGGA
-388 PGGAAQDGEAP
+388 PSGEAP
-399 SGDKPSGGKP
+399 SGEAPSGSGSNGDP
-409 SGDKPSGDKPS
+409 SG
-420 GDATSGDATGGD
+420 
-432 TTSEDTSGGNLK
+432 
-444 GGDGSDESVSGSASG
+444 SDSG

-464 TPPDRPDGD
+464 TPPDKPDGD
-473 SFDGSRPDEKASD
+473 SFDGSRPDQKASD
-486 NTGGQTAQ
+486 NADSQTSQ
-494 TPPDKPGTDTSD
+494 TPPDKSGKDTSD
-506 AQQSD
+506 GQQFD

-517 DIADNT
+517 DAADST
-523 TASGASSDTGSEA
+523 TASGASSDIDSEAVSGTSSDTDSEAASDISSDKGSEA

-545 SEAASSTSS
+545 T
-554 DTDSEAASS
+554 
-563 TSSDTDSTSTKGIKS
+563 TSTKGIKS

-592 SADDAFHSNS
+592 SADDSFHSNS

-641 LEGLNITINDGK
+641 LEGLNITINDGN
-653 IDIAASDDGMN
+653 IDITASDDGMN
-664 AAGGNDASGF
+664 AAGGNDQSGF

-687 PDAAQK
+687 PNSAPDAAQR
-693 SNDTSDNTSDNTQ
+693 
-706 KPNDTSDTAQT
+706 
-717 TGNITVAAQKSDSA
+717 
-731 SDTAQTTGNITV
+731 
-743 AAQKSD
+743 SD
-749 STSDTAQT
+749 STSE
-757 TGNITVASQKSDNI
+757 
-771 SVASQDE
+771 DE

-869 GDVTLKDADG
+869 GDVILKDADG
-879 NEIISYTAKKK
+879 NEIISYTAQKK
-890 YDCVIISTADMK
+890 YDCVIISTADLK
-902 EGQTYTLSASGN
+902 AGQTYTLSASGS

>member
-19 IGAAVIMAMS
+19 IGAAVIMTMS

-40 TEITADQ
+40 TEISAAQ
-47 TSAGLADGTT
+47 TSAGLADGDT

-73 DVGYDESSAVKINL
+73 NVGYDENSAVKINL

-99 TEADASEADETKAD
+99 TETDASKADETKAD
-113 DSETDGTKD
+113 DSETD
-122 GGVETDETKADE
+122 ETKADE
-134 SETDGTKADESV
+134 SET
-146 TNETETASSGVSIS
+146 NETENAASGVYIS

-167 KEGTYVFSG
+167 KEGTYVLSG
-176 ALSEGQIVVDADSAK
+176 ALSEGQIIVDADSAK

-207 AIYVKNADKTFITL
+207 AIYVKNAEKTFITL

-233 EYEAIDDNNIDAV
+233 EYEAIDDNDIDAV

-279 VGGICNI
+279 VGGTYNI
-286 TAKAHA
+286 TAENHA
-292 LSGKDSVRIAAGTY
+292 LSGKDSVRIADGTY

-358 ITAGDGAENATKTHK
+358 ITAGDGAENVTKTHN
-373 DIPGGGAGDNMGGGA
+373 DIPGGGTRDNMGGGA

-399 SGDKPSGGKP
+399 SGDKPSG
-409 SGDKPSGDKPS
+409 
-420 GDATSGDATGGD
+420 
-432 TTSEDTSGGNLK
+432 
-444 GGDGSDESVSGSASG
+444 DGSDKSDSGSASG

-473 SFDGSRPDEKASD
+473 SFDGSRPDEKVSD

-494 TPPDKPGTDTSD
+494 TPPDGQK
-506 AQQSD
+506 SD

-523 TASGASSDTGSEA
+523 TASSASSDTGSESSSSTPPDA
-536 ASSTSSDTD
+536 DSENNSSTSPDADSENNSSTSSD
-545 SEAASSTSS
+545 A
-554 DTDSEAASS
+554 
-563 TSSDTDSTSTKGIKS
+563 DSTSTKGIKS

-592 SADDAFHSNS
+592 SANDSFHSNS
-602 DVTINDGTYTIS
+602 DATINDGTYTIS
-614 SGDDGM
+614 SGDDGI

-653 IDIAASDDGMN
+653 IDITASDDGMN

-674 GGMGGDGFKGMQA
+674 GGRGGDGFKGMQA
-687 PDAAQK
+687 PDSARK
-693 SNDTSDNTSDNTQ
+693 SNDTSDNTQKSD
-706 KPNDTSDTAQT
+706 DTSDTAQT
-717 TGNITVAAQKSDSA
+717 TGNITVAAQKQDNI

-749 STSDTAQT
+749 NTL
-757 TGNITVASQKSDNI
+757 VASQDTDAASD
-771 SVASQDE
+771 DE

-815 SDNGNSAIDYG
+815 SDNGNIAIDYG
-826 EKSSFY
+826 EKSSFN

-869 GDVTLKDADG
+869 GDVILKDADG
-879 NEIISYTAKKK
+879 NEIISYTVQKK
-890 YDCVIISTADMK
+890 YDCVIISTADLK
-902 EGQTYTLSASGN
+902 AGQTYTLSASGN

>member
-40 TEITADQ
+40 TEISAAQ
-47 TSAGLADGTT
+47 TSAGLADGAT

-99 TEADASEADETKAD
+99 TEADASESDETKAD
-113 DSETDGTKD
+113 ETQADES
-122 GGVETDETKADE
+122 ETDETKAGE
-134 SETDGTKADESV
+134 SETDATKVDESV
-146 TNETETASSGVSIS
+146 TDETETASSGVSIS
-160 GNIITIT
+160 GNIITIS
-167 KEGTYVFSG
+167 KEGTYVLSG
-176 ALSEGQIVVDADSAK
+176 ALSEGQIIVDADSAK

-233 EYEAIDDNNIDAV
+233 EYETIDDNNIDAV

-269 GIVSKDDLKL
+269 GIVSKNDLKL
-279 VGGICNI
+279 VGGTYNI
-286 TAKAHA
+286 TAKTHA

-358 ITAGDGAENATKTHK
+358 ITAGGGAENATKTNNEM
-373 DIPGGGAGDNMGGGA
+373 PGGGNMGGGA
-388 PGGAAQDGEAP
+388 PGGDKPSGEAP
-399 SGDKPSGGKP
+399 SGEAPSGGP
-409 SGDKPSGDKPS
+409 S
-420 GDATSGDATGGD
+420 
-432 TTSEDTSGGNLK
+432 
-444 GGDGSDESVSGSASG
+444 SDSDSG

-464 TPPDRPDGD
+464 TPPDKPDGD
-473 SFDGSRPDEKASD
+473 SFDGSRPNEKASD
-486 NTGGQTAQ
+486 NAGSQTSQ
-494 TPPDKPGTDTSD
+494 TPPDKSGKDTSD
-506 AQQSD
+506 GQQSD

-523 TASGASSDTGSEA
+523 TASSASSDTGSES
-536 ASSTSSDTD
+536 ASSTLSD
-545 SEAASSTSS
+545 A
-554 DTDSEAASS
+554 
-563 TSSDTDSTSTKGIKS
+563 DSTSTKGIKS

-592 SADDAFHSNS
+592 SADDSFHSNS
-602 DVTINDGTYTIS
+602 DVTINYGTYTIS
-614 SGDDGM
+614 SGDDGI

-625 LLVNGGTIT
+625 LLVNGGTIA

-653 IDIAASDDGMN
+653 IDITASDDGMN

-674 GGMGGDGFKGMQA
+674 GGRGGDGFKGMQA

-693 SNDTSDNTSDNTQ
+693 PDDTSDNTQ
-706 KPNDTSDTAQT
+706 EPNDTSDTAQT
-717 TGNITVAAQKSDSA
+717 TGNITVAAQKSDN
-731 SDTAQTTGNITV
+731 T
-743 AAQKSD
+743 
-749 STSDTAQT
+749 
-757 TGNITVASQKSDNI
+757 
-771 SVASQDE
+771 SVASQDTDTASDDE

-851 SDSKQQVAFVK
+851 TDSKQQVAFVK
-862 LDSQADA
+862 LDSQVDA
-869 GDVTLKDADG
+869 GDVILKDADG
-879 NEIISYTAKKK
+879 NKIISYTVQKK
-890 YDCVIISTADMK
+890 YDCVIISTADLK
-902 EGQTYTLSASGN
+902 AGQIYTLSASGN

>member
-40 TEITADQ
+40 TEISAAQ
-47 TSAGLADGTT
+47 TSAGLADGAT

-99 TEADASEADETKAD
+99 TETDASKADETKAD
-113 DSETDGTKD
+113 DSETD
-122 GGVETDETKADE
+122 ETKADE
-134 SETDGTKADESV
+134 SET
-146 TNETETASSGVSIS
+146 NETENAASGVYIS

-167 KEGTYVFSG
+167 KEGTYVLSG

-207 AIYVKNADKTFITL
+207 AIYVKNADKAFITL

-279 VGGICNI
+279 VGGTYNI
-286 TAKAHA
+286 TAENHA
-292 LSGKDSVRIAAGTY
+292 ISGKDSVRIADGTY

-353 DGDFD
+353 EGDFD
-358 ITAGDGAENATKTHK
+358 ITAGDGAENATKTHN
-373 DIPGGGAGDNMGGGA
+373 DIPGGGTRDNMGGGA
-388 PGGAAQDGEAP
+388 SGGAAQDGEAP
-399 SGDKPSGGKP
+399 SGDKPSG
-409 SGDKPSGDKPS
+409 
-420 GDATSGDATGGD
+420 
-432 TTSEDTSGGNLK
+432 
-444 GGDGSDESVSGSASG
+444 DGSDKSDSGSASG

-464 TPPDRPDGD
+464 TPPDRLDGD
-473 SFDGSRPDEKASD
+473 SFDGSRPDEKTSD

-506 AQQSD
+506 GQKSD

-523 TASGASSDTGSEA
+523 TASSASSDTGSESSSSTSPDA
-536 ASSTSSDTD
+536 DSENNSSTSSD
-545 SEAASSTSS
+545 A
-554 DTDSEAASS
+554 
-563 TSSDTDSTSTKGIKS
+563 DSTSTKGIKS

-592 SADDAFHSNS
+592 SADDSFHSNS
-602 DVTINDGTYTIS
+602 DATINDGTYTIS
-614 SGDDGM
+614 SGDDGI

-653 IDIAASDDGMN
+653 IDITASDDGMN

-674 GGMGGDGFKGMQA
+674 DGRGGDGFKGMQT
-687 PDAAQK
+687 PDSARK
-693 SNDTSDNTSDNTQ
+693 SNDTSDNT
-706 KPNDTSDTAQT
+706 
-717 TGNITVAAQKSDSA
+717 
-731 SDTAQTTGNITV
+731 
-743 AAQKSD
+743 
-749 STSDTAQT
+749 
-757 TGNITVASQKSDNI
+757 QKSDNT
-771 SVASQDE
+771 SVASQDTDAASDDE

-826 EKSSFY
+826 EKSSFN

-869 GDVTLKDADG
+869 GDVILKDADG
-879 NEIISYTAKKK
+879 NEIISYTVQKK
-890 YDCVIISTADMK
+890 YDCVIISTADLK
-902 EGQTYTLSASGN
+902 AGQTYTLSASGN

>member
-1 MSYRKITKYFQNI
+1 MSYRKIIKYFQNI

-40 TEITADQ
+40 TEISADQ
-47 TSAGLADGTT
+47 TSAALADGTS
-57 VNGIYSYD
+57 VKGIYSYD

-99 TEADASEADETKAD
+99 TEADVSETDETKAD
-113 DSETDGTKD
+113 DSETD
-122 GGVETDETKADE
+122 ETKAGD
-134 SETDGTKADESV
+134 SETDKTKADTSE
-146 TNETETASSGVSIS
+146 TNETKVASSGVSIS
-160 GNIITIT
+160 GNIITIS
-167 KEGTYVFSG
+167 KEGTYVLSG

-197 NADITCASSA
+197 NVDITCASSA
-207 AIYVKNADKTFITL
+207 AIYIKSADKTFITL
-221 AEGSENILMNTA
+221 AEDSENILMNTA
-233 EYEAIDDNNIDAV
+233 EYEAIDENNIDAV

-279 VGGICNI
+279 VSGTCNI
-286 TAKAHA
+286 TAKKHA

-353 DGDFD
+353 DGDFE
-358 ITAGDGAENATKTHK
+358 ITAGGGSENATKTHN
-373 DIPGGGAGDNMGGGA
+373 DMPGGGPGGDMGGGA
-388 PGGAAQDGEAP
+388 PSGEAP
-399 SGDKPSGGKP
+399 SGDKPSGEVP
-409 SGDKPSGDKPS
+409 SGGPSSDGD
-420 GDATSGDATGGD
+420 
-432 TTSEDTSGGNLK
+432 
-444 GGDGSDESVSGSASG
+444 SG

-464 TPPDRPDGD
+464 TPPDKPDGD

-486 NTGGQTAQ
+486 NADSQTSQ
-494 TPPDKPGTDTSD
+494 TPPDKSGKDTSD
-506 AQQSD
+506 GQQFD

-517 DIADNT
+517 DAADST
-523 TASGASSDTGSEA
+523 TASGASSDTDSEAASGTSSDTGSEA
-536 ASSTSSDTD
+536 ASSASYDTD
-545 SEAASSTSS
+545 T
-554 DTDSEAASS
+554 
-563 TSSDTDSTSTKGIKS
+563 TSTKGIKS

-592 SADDAFHSNS
+592 SADDSFHSNS

-641 LEGLNITINDGK
+641 LEGLNVTINDGK
-653 IDIAASDDGMN
+653 IDITASDDGMN
-664 AAGGNDASGF
+664 AAGGNDQSGF

-687 PDAAQK
+687 PNSAPDAAQK
-693 SNDTSDNTSDNTQ
+693 SDSASDSTSDNTQ
-706 KPNDTSDTAQT
+706 KSDDTSDTAQT
-717 TGNITVAAQKSDSA
+717 TGNITVAAQKSDDA
-731 SDTAQTTGNITV
+731 SDTVQDTGNITV

-749 STSDTAQT
+749 STSDKAQDTDTA
-757 TGNITVASQKSDNI
+757 SE
-771 SVASQDE
+771 DE

-851 SDSKQQVAFVK
+851 SDSKQQVVFVK

-869 GDVTLKDADG
+869 GDVILKDADG
-879 NEIISYTAKKK
+879 NEIISYTAQKK
-890 YDCVIISTADMK
+890 YDCVIISMADLK
-902 EGQTYTLSASGN
+902 AGQTYTLSASGS

>member
-14 KLYGI
+14 KLYGV

-40 TEITADQ
+40 TEISATKNA
-47 TSAGLADGTT
+47 AGLADTAT

-99 TEADASEADETKAD
+99 TETDVSKADETKAD
-113 DSETDGTKD
+113 DSKTDETKD
-122 GGVETDETKADE
+122 GGAETDETKADE

-167 KEGTYVFSG
+167 KEGTYVLSG

-207 AIYVKNADKTFITL
+207 AIYVKNADKAFITL

-279 VGGICNI
+279 VGGTCNI
-286 TAKAHA
+286 TAKTHA

-312 DGIHSENADDDEKGF
+312 DGIHSENGDEEEKGF

-358 ITAGDGAENATKTHK
+358 ITAGDGAENATKTNNEM
-373 DIPGGGAGDNMGGGA
+373 PGGSTGGNMGGGA
-388 PGGAAQDGEAP
+388 PGGDKPSGEAP
-399 SGDKPSGGKP
+399 SGEAPSGGP
-409 SGDKPSGDKPS
+409 S
-420 GDATSGDATGGD
+420 
-432 TTSEDTSGGNLK
+432 
-444 GGDGSDESVSGSASG
+444 SDSDSG

-464 TPPDRPDGD
+464 TPPDKPDGD

-486 NTGGQTAQ
+486 NAGSQTSQ
-494 TPPDKPGTDTSD
+494 TPPDKSGKDTSD
-506 AQQSD
+506 A
-511 KNSQSK
+511 
-517 DIADNT
+517 
-523 TASGASSDTGSEA
+523 
-536 ASSTSSDTD
+536 
-545 SEAASSTSS
+545 
-554 DTDSEAASS
+554 
-563 TSSDTDSTSTKGIKS
+563 DSTSTKGIKS
-578 DGALYVNGGTFTIN
+578 DGALYVNGGTFNIN
-592 SADDAFHSNS
+592 SADDSFHSNS

-614 SGDDGM
+614 SGDDGI

-653 IDIAASDDGMN
+653 IDITASDDGMN

-674 GGMGGDGFKGMQA
+674 GGRGGDGFKGMQA
-687 PDAAQK
+687 PD
-693 SNDTSDNTSDNTQ
+693 
-706 KPNDTSDTAQT
+706 
-717 TGNITVAAQKSDSA
+717 AAQKSDSA

-749 STSDTAQT
+749 NT
-757 TGNITVASQKSDNI
+757 
-771 SVASQDE
+771 SVASQDTDTASDDE

-851 SDSKQQVAFVK
+851 TDSKQQVAFVK
-862 LDSQADA
+862 LDSQVDA
-869 GDVTLKDADG
+869 GDVILKDADG
-879 NEIISYTAKKK
+879 NEIISYTVQKK
-890 YDCVIISTADMK
+890 YDCVIISTADLK
-902 EGQTYTLSASGN
+902 AGQIYTLSASGN

>member
-40 TEITADQ
+40 TEISAAQ
-47 TSAGLADGTT
+47 TSAGLADGAT

-99 TEADASEADETKAD
+99 TETDASKADETKAD
-113 DSETDGTKD
+113 DSETD
-122 GGVETDETKADE
+122 ETKADE
-134 SETDGTKADESV
+134 SET
-146 TNETETASSGVSIS
+146 NETENAASGVYIS

-167 KEGTYVFSG
+167 KEGTYVLSG

-207 AIYVKNADKTFITL
+207 AIYVKNADKAFITL

-279 VGGICNI
+279 VGGTYNI
-286 TAKAHA
+286 TAENHA
-292 LSGKDSVRIAAGTY
+292 ISGKDSVRIADGTY

-353 DGDFD
+353 EGDFD
-358 ITAGDGAENATKTHK
+358 ITAGDGAENATKTHN
-373 DIPGGGAGDNMGGGA
+373 DIPGGGTRDNMGGGA
-388 PGGAAQDGEAP
+388 SGGAAQDGEAP
-399 SGDKPSGGKP
+399 SGDKPSG
-409 SGDKPSGDKPS
+409 
-420 GDATSGDATGGD
+420 
-432 TTSEDTSGGNLK
+432 
-444 GGDGSDESVSGSASG
+444 DGSDKSDSGSASG

-464 TPPDRPDGD
+464 TPPDRLDGD
-473 SFDGSRPDEKASD
+473 SFDGSRPDEKTSD

-506 AQQSD
+506 GQKSD

-523 TASGASSDTGSEA
+523 TASSASSDTGSESSSSTSPDA
-536 ASSTSSDTD
+536 DSENNSSTSSD
-545 SEAASSTSS
+545 A
-554 DTDSEAASS
+554 
-563 TSSDTDSTSTKGIKS
+563 DSTSTKGIKS

-592 SADDAFHSNS
+592 SADDSFHSNS

-614 SGDDGM
+614 SGDDGI

-653 IDIAASDDGMN
+653 IDITASDDGMN

-674 GGMGGDGFKGMQA
+674 GGRGGDGFKGMQT
-687 PDAAQK
+687 PDSARK
-693 SNDTSDNTSDNTQ
+693 SNDTSDNT
-706 KPNDTSDTAQT
+706 
-717 TGNITVAAQKSDSA
+717 
-731 SDTAQTTGNITV
+731 
-743 AAQKSD
+743 
-749 STSDTAQT
+749 
-757 TGNITVASQKSDNI
+757 QKSDNT
-771 SVASQDE
+771 SVASQDTDAASDDE

-826 EKSSFY
+826 EKSSFN

-869 GDVTLKDADG
+869 GDVILKDADG
-879 NEIISYTAKKK
+879 NEIISYTVQKK
-890 YDCVIISTADMK
+890 YDCVIISTADLK
-902 EGQTYTLSASGN
+902 AGQTYTLSASGN

>member
-1 MSYRKITKYFQNI
+1 MSYRKVKKYFQNI

-47 TSAGLADGTT
+47 TSAGAT

-99 TEADASEADETKAD
+99 TEADASETDETKAD
-113 DSETDGTKD
+113 ENQ
-122 GGVETDETKADE
+122 ADE
-134 SETDGTKADESV
+134 SETDGTKADKSE
-146 TNETETASSGVSIS
+146 TNETKAALSGVSIS
-160 GNIITIT
+160 GNIITIS
-167 KEGTYVFSG
+167 KEGTYVLSG

-197 NADITCASSA
+197 NVDITCASSA

-221 AEGSENILMNTA
+221 AEDSENILMNTA
-233 EYEAIDDNNIDAV
+233 EYEAIDANNIDAV

-279 VGGICNI
+279 VSGTCNI
-286 TAKAHA
+286 TAKNHA

-358 ITAGDGAENATKTHK
+358 ITAGGGAENATKTHN
-373 DIPGGGAGDNMGGGA
+373 DMPGGGPGGDMGGGA
-388 PGGAAQDGEAP
+388 PGRDKPSGEAP
-399 SGDKPSGGKP
+399 SGDKPSGEAS
-409 SGDKPSGDKPS
+409 SGDTSSGS
-420 GDATSGDATGGD
+420 GSNGD
-432 TTSEDTSGGNLK
+432 SS
-444 GGDGSDESVSGSASG
+444 GSDSG
-459 KQTGQ
+459 KKTRQ
-464 TPPDRPDGD
+464 TPPDKPDGD
-473 SFDGSRPDEKASD
+473 SFDVSRPDEKASD
-486 NTGGQTAQ
+486 NADSQTSQ
-494 TPPDKPGTDTSD
+494 TPPGKPGKDTSD
-506 AQQSD
+506 GQQSD
-511 KNSQSK
+511 KNSQSNNTV
-517 DIADNT
+517 DST
-523 TASGASSDTGSEA
+523 TASGA
-536 ASSTSSDTD
+536 
-545 SEAASSTSS
+545 
-554 DTDSEAASS
+554 
-563 TSSDTDSTSTKGIKS
+563 SSDTDSTSTKGIKS

-592 SADDAFHSNS
+592 SADDSFHSNS

-653 IDIAASDDGMN
+653 IDINASDDGMN
-664 AAGGNDASGF
+664 AAGGNDQSGF

-687 PDAAQK
+687 PNSAPDAAQK
-693 SNDTSDNTSDNTQ
+693 SDSTSDSTSDNTQ
-706 KPNDTSDTAQT
+706 KSDDTSDTAQT
-717 TGNITVAAQKSDSA
+717 TGNITVAAQKLDDASDTVQDTGNITVAAQKSDSA
-731 SDTAQTTGNITV
+731 SDTAQDT
-743 AAQKSD
+743 
-749 STSDTAQT
+749 DTA
-757 TGNITVASQKSDNI
+757 SE
-771 SVASQDE
+771 DE

-869 GDVTLKDADG
+869 GDVILKDADG
-879 NEIISYTAKKK
+879 NEIISYTAQKK
-890 YDCVIISTADMK
+890 YDCVIISTADLK
-902 EGQTYTLSASGN
+902 AGQTYTLSASGS

>member
-40 TEITADQ
+40 TEISAAQ
-47 TSAGLADGTT
+47 TSAGLADGAT

-73 DVGYDESSAVKINL
+73 DVGYDESSAVKIDL

-99 TEADASEADETKAD
+99 TETDASKADETR
-113 DSETDGTKD
+113 
-122 GGVETDETKADE
+122 ADE
-134 SETDGTKADESV
+134 SET
-146 TNETETASSGVSIS
+146 NETENAASGAYIS

-167 KEGTYVFSG
+167 KEGTYVLSG

-207 AIYVKNADKTFITL
+207 AIYVKNADKAFITL

-233 EYEAIDDNNIDAV
+233 EYETIDDNNIDAV

-279 VGGICNI
+279 VGGTCNI
-286 TAKAHA
+286 TAKTHA

-358 ITAGDGAENATKTHK
+358 ITAGDGAKNVTKTHNEM
-373 DIPGGGAGDNMGGGA
+373 PGGGTGGNMGGGA
-388 PGGAAQDGEAP
+388 PGGDKPSGEAP
-399 SGDKPSGGKP
+399 SGEAPSGGP
-409 SGDKPSGDKPS
+409 S
-420 GDATSGDATGGD
+420 
-432 TTSEDTSGGNLK
+432 
-444 GGDGSDESVSGSASG
+444 SDSDSG

-464 TPPDRPDGD
+464 TPPDKPDGD

-486 NTGGQTAQ
+486 NVGSQTSQ
-494 TPPDKPGTDTSD
+494 TPPDKSGKDTSD
-506 AQQSD
+506 A
-511 KNSQSK
+511 
-517 DIADNT
+517 
-523 TASGASSDTGSEA
+523 
-536 ASSTSSDTD
+536 
-545 SEAASSTSS
+545 
-554 DTDSEAASS
+554 
-563 TSSDTDSTSTKGIKS
+563 DSTSTKGIKS

-592 SADDAFHSNS
+592 SADDSFHSNS

-614 SGDDGM
+614 SGDDGI

-625 LLVNGGTIT
+625 LLVNGGTIA

-653 IDIAASDDGMN
+653 IDITASDDGMN

-674 GGMGGDGFKGMQA
+674 GGRGGDGFKGMQA

-693 SNDTSDNTSDNTQ
+693 PDDTSENTQ
-706 KPNDTSDTAQT
+706 KSDDSSDTAQDT
-717 TGNITVAAQKSDSA
+717 DTA
-731 SDTAQTTGNITV
+731 SD
-743 AAQKSD
+743 
-749 STSDTAQT
+749 
-757 TGNITVASQKSDNI
+757 
-771 SVASQDE
+771 DE

-851 SDSKQQVAFVK
+851 SDSKQQAAFVK

-879 NEIISYTAKKK
+879 NEIISYTVQKK
-890 YDCVIISTADMK
+890 YDCVIISTADLK
-902 EGQTYTLSASGN
+902 AGQTYTLSASGN

>member
-29 VTACSTVKNSG
+29 ITACSTVKNSG
-40 TEITADQ
+40 TEISAAQ
-47 TSAGLADGTT
+47 TSAGLADGDT

-65 DMFTERDL
+65 DMFTDRDL
-73 DVGYDESSAVKINL
+73 DVGYDESNAVKINL

-99 TEADASEADETKAD
+99 SETDETKADETKAD
-113 DSETDGTKD
+113 DSETD
-122 GGVETDETKADE
+122 ETKADE
-134 SETDGTKADESV
+134 SET
-146 TNETETASSGVSIS
+146 NETENAASGVYIS

-167 KEGTYVFSG
+167 KEGTYVLSG

-279 VGGICNI
+279 VGGTYNI
-286 TAKAHA
+286 TAENHA
-292 LSGKDSVRIAAGTY
+292 LSGKDSVRIADGTY

-353 DGDFD
+353 EGDFD
-358 ITAGDGAENATKTHK
+358 ITAGDGAENATKTHN
-373 DIPGGGAGDNMGGGA
+373 DIPGGGTRDNMGGGA
-388 PGGAAQDGEAP
+388 SGGAAQAGEAP
-399 SGDKPSGGKP
+399 SGDKPSG
-409 SGDKPSGDKPS
+409 
-420 GDATSGDATGGD
+420 
-432 TTSEDTSGGNLK
+432 
-444 GGDGSDESVSGSASG
+444 DGSDKSDSGSASG

-473 SFDGSRPDEKASD
+473 SFDGSRPDEKVSD

-494 TPPDKPGTDTSD
+494 TPPDGQK
-506 AQQSD
+506 SD

-523 TASGASSDTGSEA
+523 TASSASSDTGSESSSSTPPDA
-536 ASSTSSDTD
+536 DSENNSSTSPDADSENNSSTSSD
-545 SEAASSTSS
+545 A
-554 DTDSEAASS
+554 
-563 TSSDTDSTSTKGIKS
+563 DSTSTKGIKS

-592 SADDAFHSNS
+592 SANDSFHSNS
-602 DVTINDGTYTIS
+602 DATINDGTYTIS
-614 SGDDGM
+614 SGDDGI

-653 IDIAASDDGMN
+653 IDITASDDGMN

-674 GGMGGDGFKGMQA
+674 GGRGGDGFKGMQA
-687 PDAAQK
+687 PDSARK
-693 SNDTSDNTSDNTQ
+693 SNDTSDNTQKSD
-706 KPNDTSDTAQT
+706 DTSDTAQT
-717 TGNITVAAQKSDSA
+717 TGNITVAAQKSDN
-731 SDTAQTTGNITV
+731 TL
-743 AAQKSD
+743 
-749 STSDTAQT
+749 
-757 TGNITVASQKSDNI
+757 VASQDTDAASD
-771 SVASQDE
+771 DE

-826 EKSSFY
+826 EKSSFN

-869 GDVTLKDADG
+869 GDVILKDADG
-879 NEIISYTAKKK
+879 NEIISYTVQKK
-890 YDCVIISTADMK
+890 YDCVIISTADLK
-902 EGQTYTLSASGN
+902 AGQTYTLSASGN

>member
-40 TEITADQ
+40 TEISAAQ
-47 TSAGLADGTT
+47 TSAGLADGAT
-57 VNGIYSYD
+57 VNEIYSYD

-87 ADDSTTVTVGDD
+87 ADDSSTVTVGDD

-113 DSETDGTKD
+113 DSE
-122 GGVETDETKADE
+122 
-134 SETDGTKADESV
+134 

-176 ALSEGQIVVDADSAK
+176 ALSEGQIIVDADSAK

-197 NADITCASSA
+197 NADVTSASSA

-279 VGGICNI
+279 VGGTYNI
-286 TAKAHA
+286 TAENHA
-292 LSGKDSVRIAAGTY
+292 LSGKDSVRIADGTY

-358 ITAGDGAENATKTHK
+358 ITAGDGAENATKTNN
-373 DIPGGGAGDNMGGGA
+373 DMPGGGTRDNMGGGA
-388 PGGAAQDGEAP
+388 PGGVAQDGEAP

-409 SGDKPSGDKPS
+409 SGDKTSGDKTSGDKTS

-494 TPPDKPGTDTSD
+494 TPPDKSGKDTSD
-506 AQQSD
+506 GQQSD

-523 TASGASSDTGSEA
+523 TASSAPSDTGSET

-545 SEAASSTSS
+545 SEN
-554 DTDSEAASS
+554 DSS

-578 DGALYVNGGTFTIN
+578 NGALYVNGGIFTIN
-592 SADDAFHSNS
+592 SADDSFHSNS
-602 DVTINDGTYTIS
+602 DATINDGTYTIS

-653 IDIAASDDGMN
+653 IEITASDDGMN

-674 GGMGGDGFKGMQA
+674 GGRGGDGFKGMQA

-693 SNDTSDNTSDNTQ
+693 PDDTSDNTQ

-717 TGNITVAAQKSDSA
+717 TGSITVAAQKQDNT

-749 STSDTAQT
+749 
-757 TGNITVASQKSDNI
+757 NI
-771 SVASQDE
+771 SVASQDTDAASDDE

-786 YVHVLAGGDGLDS
+786 YVHVLADGDGLDS

-869 GDVTLKDADG
+869 GDVTLKDTDG
-879 NEIISYTAKKK
+879 NEIISYTAQKKF
-890 YDCVIISTADMK
+890 DCVIISTADLQA
-902 EGQTYTLSASGN
+902 GQTYTLSASGS

>member
-40 TEITADQ
+40 TEISATQ
-47 TSAGLADGTT
+47 TSVALADGAT
-57 VNGIYSYD
+57 VNGLYSYD

-73 DVGYDESSAVKINL
+73 EVGYDESSAVKINL

-99 TEADASEADETKAD
+99 AETDASETN
-113 DSETDGTKD
+113 
-122 GGVETDETKADE
+122 
-134 SETDGTKADESV
+134 GTKAAESEMD
-146 TNETETASSGVSIS
+146 ETEAASNGVSIS

-167 KEGTYVFSG
+167 KEGTYVLSG
-176 ALSEGQIVVDADSAK
+176 ALSEGQIIVDADSAK
-191 VQLVLD
+191 VQIVLD

-279 VGGICNI
+279 VSGTCNI
-286 TAKAHA
+286 TAKKHA

-358 ITAGDGAENATKTHK
+358 ITAGGGAENATKTHN
-373 DIPGGGAGDNMGGGA
+373 DMPGGDMGGGA
-388 PGGAAQDGEAP
+388 SGGDKPSGEAP
-399 SGDKPSGGKP
+399 SGEAPSGGP
-409 SGDKPSGDKPS
+409 SSDGD
-420 GDATSGDATGGD
+420 
-432 TTSEDTSGGNLK
+432 
-444 GGDGSDESVSGSASG
+444 SG

-464 TPPDRPDGD
+464 TPPDKPDGD

-486 NTGGQTAQ
+486 NADSLTSQ
-494 TPPDKPGTDTSD
+494 TPPDKSGKDTSD
-506 AQQSD
+506 GQQFD

-517 DIADNT
+517 DTADST
-523 TASGASSDTGSEA
+523 TASSASSDTGSKSASSTSLDDDSEN
-536 ASSTSSDTD
+536 ASSTSSDAD
-545 SEAASSTSS
+545 STN
-554 DTDSEAASS
+554 ASS

-592 SADDAFHSNS
+592 SADDSFHSNS
-602 DVTINDGTYTIS
+602 DITINAGTYTIS

-625 LLVNGGTIT
+625 LLVNGGNIT

-653 IDIAASDDGMN
+653 IDITASDDGIN
-664 AAGGNDASGF
+664 AAGGNDQSGF

-687 PDAAQK
+687 PNSAPDAAQK
-693 SNDTSDNTSDNTQ
+693 SDDTSGNPSDNTQ
-706 KPNDTSDTAQT
+706 KSDDTSDTDQTTGNIIVAAQKSDDTSDTAQDT
-717 TGNITVAAQKSDSA
+717 
-731 SDTAQTTGNITV
+731 DTA
-743 AAQKSD
+743 SE
-749 STSDTAQT
+749 
-757 TGNITVASQKSDNI
+757 
-771 SVASQDE
+771 DE

-826 EKSSFY
+826 DKSAFY

-851 SDSKQQVAFVK
+851 SNSKQQVAFVK

-869 GDVTLKDADG
+869 GDVVLKDADG
-879 NEIISYTAKKK
+879 NEIISYTAQKK
-890 YDCVIISTADMK
+890 YDCVIISTADLK
-902 EGQTYTLSASGN
+902 EGQTYTLSASGS

>member
-14 KLYGI
+14 KLYGV

-40 TEITADQ
+40 TEISAAQ
-47 TSAGLADGTT
+47 TSAGLADGAT

-73 DVGYDESSAVKINL
+73 DVGYDESNAVKINL

-99 TEADASEADETKAD
+99 TEADASE
-113 DSETDGTKD
+113 S
-122 GGVETDETKADE
+122 DETKADE
-134 SETDGTKADESV
+134 TQADESETDETKDGGAETDETKADESV

-167 KEGTYVFSG
+167 KEGTYVLSG

-207 AIYVKNADKTFITL
+207 AIYVKNVDKAFITL

-279 VGGICNI
+279 VGGTCNI
-286 TAKAHA
+286 TAKNHA

-358 ITAGDGAENATKTHK
+358 ITAGGGAENATKTNNEM
-373 DIPGGGAGDNMGGGA
+373 PGSGTCGNMGGGA
-388 PGGAAQDGEAP
+388 PGGDKPSGEAP
-399 SGDKPSGGKP
+399 SGEAPSGGP
-409 SGDKPSGDKPS
+409 S
-420 GDATSGDATGGD
+420 
-432 TTSEDTSGGNLK
+432 
-444 GGDGSDESVSGSASG
+444 SDSDSG

-464 TPPDRPDGD
+464 TPPDKPDGD

-486 NTGGQTAQ
+486 NAGSQTSQ
-494 TPPDKPGTDTSD
+494 TPPDKSGKDTSD
-506 AQQSD
+506 A
-511 KNSQSK
+511 
-517 DIADNT
+517 
-523 TASGASSDTGSEA
+523 
-536 ASSTSSDTD
+536 
-545 SEAASSTSS
+545 
-554 DTDSEAASS
+554 
-563 TSSDTDSTSTKGIKS
+563 DSTSTKGIKS
-578 DGALYVNGGTFTIN
+578 DGALYVNGGTYTIN
-592 SADDAFHSNS
+592 SADDSFHSNS

-614 SGDDGM
+614 SGDDGI

-653 IDIAASDDGMN
+653 IDITASDDGMN

-674 GGMGGDGFKGMQA
+674 GGRGGDGFKGMQA
-687 PDAAQK
+687 PD
-693 SNDTSDNTSDNTQ
+693 
-706 KPNDTSDTAQT
+706 
-717 TGNITVAAQKSDSA
+717 AAQKSDSA

-749 STSDTAQT
+749 NT
-757 TGNITVASQKSDNI
+757 
-771 SVASQDE
+771 SVASQDTDTASDDE

-851 SDSKQQVAFVK
+851 TDSKQQVAFVK
-862 LDSQADA
+862 LDSQVDA
-869 GDVTLKDADG
+869 GDVILKDADG
-879 NEIISYTAKKK
+879 NEIISYTVQKK
-890 YDCVIISTADMK
+890 YDCVIISTADLK
-902 EGQTYTLSASGN
+902 AGQIYTLSASGN